1 MADITYY
8 ASINNPSYNFIDGNG
23 NATTAISTSSSVVSV
38 SLKNNDVLYVTSNAN
53 EYTTQFTTKTWL
65 YLENVTSV
73 DEGVNSLRAQN
84 NTMTVLMVVPPDC
97 SMLYETN
104 TYKTAVKYPFS
115 PARKFSRSSNGD
127 NTFLLAYRDTYT
139 KSTVNISS
147 AYDRVSIRNSNG
159 SLLETNQLTKIISS
173 SEVSSSTFIDASSY
187 SIVSSFNL
195 TRESS
200 DKFVS
205 KTYVDKTWYGTLTNT
220 SATSVKFN
228 NTVTY
233 RAQDDGL
240 YTIYREKFNPLHSAA
255 EAVGILNRN
264 ITSQSYWAT
273 YNTSVYYTNT
283 MTMKGVV
290 ADRDGNVYYGDIYG
304 RGASLSLDNYTA
316 LSIPSII
323 TSVANKVKVG
333 TVDTSWFNT
342 LSTRSSSSNETSTRE
357 TYIEF
362 NNHGID
368 DPVNGKGGSFFMST
382 YTWVSLSSFT
392 KSASS
397 IRTSDVSIR
406 VIDNYY
412 EVTRTTLD
420 VDAAITF
427 QEYVALYDNKCSFSS
442 SVKTSVSETGNI
454 YTGNK
459 STSQSFNSISSS
471 SEINKKAIAISSTYT
486 GSMYAS
492 VYNTEVSVTNTASTT
507 YTATRS
513 TTSTQAYS
521 NLSTESCEVTSYINM
536 DGYSYYTSF
545 TGELAGLNRY
555 GDQLLYTSWVQSAIN
570 YSSTYEYRNSLSQS
584 IVKRVYK
591 TFGDPINS
599 TTVSQESLL
608 SSTVYRYTSKTSG
621 STITYVSSYAN
632 SSANIPEEYFSTYCT
647 TYKDITSSW
656 TYEGPDKDDTSSNPS
671 YIFNVTVTSI
681 GTSSGTEYV
690 DSSSTSSSRL
700 NTLDYGGTTYRLS
713 DLISSKSWINVGNTN
728 FTENYLYD
736 YSVSSMFSYDDT
748 YIKSLSTYTT
758 RLATSYTQP
767 LDTRQ
772 DYNSYSATKSTSL
785 VGISTGDR
793 FIDRVEIS
801 RTYASSYSVSNTVV
815 YYNGSTLD
823 TISSRAELYD
833 TSSEQDIA
841 TVSRTFISSPSD
853 LVTSSLVIN
862 STTETAGR
870 GSFVYSSRELVASTS
885 EQQNDTLV
893 FASTFNTYSFYNS
906 SYTTSTLNTVENT
919 LSATTY
925 EDWYNPVSWTETAL
939 SIATSTGV
947 TETVVTNSGVVSVT
961 QSVTYTPVYSTVDGV
976 YVTA

>member
-8 ASINNPSYNFIDGNG
+8 ASINDPSYNFIDGNG
-23 NATTAISTSSSVVSV
+23 NATTAISTTTSTVSV
-38 SLKNNDVLYVTSNAN
+38 SLKNNDVLYVTYNSTRCDMSSSSMTFLRLA
-53 EYTTQFTTKTWL
+53 TA
-65 YLENVTSV
+65 TSV
-73 DEGVNSLRAQN
+73 DEEVNSLRVQN
-84 NTMTVLMVVPPDC
+84 STMTILMAVPPDC
-97 SMLYETN
+97 SMSYGTHA
-104 TYKTAVKYPFS
+104 YKTLVEKRFS
-115 PARKFSRSSNGD
+115 PARRFSRYSSD
-127 NTFLLAYRDTYT
+127 VDLYFLAYRNTYT
-139 KSTVNISS
+139 NSTVNISS
-147 AYDRVSIRNSNG
+147 AYDNVSIIDSNG
-159 SLLETNQLTKIISS
+159 SLLTTTQLTKIISS
-173 SEVSSSTFIDASSY
+173 SEVSSYTFNDNSSY
-187 SIVSSFNL
+187 AIEKNINI

-200 DKFVS
+200 DEYVS
-205 KTYVDKTWYGTLTNT
+205 KTYVDKTWYGTLSNT
-220 SATSVKFN
+220 SAVFVSN
-228 NTVTY
+228 ITY

-240 YTIYREKFNPLHSAA
+240 YTIHGVNFTPRYAGA
-255 EAVGILNRN
+255 GAVGILNRN
-264 ITSQSYWAT
+264 ITSQSDWAT
-273 YNTSVYYTNT
+273 YNTAVYYTNT

-304 RGASLSLDNYTA
+304 KGNQLYPDYNYST
-316 LSIPSII
+316 LGVPSII
-323 TSVANKVKVG
+323 TKVANKVKVS

-342 LSTRSSSSNETSTRE
+342 FSTRSSSSNEASTRE

-368 DPVNGKGGSFFMST
+368 DPVNGEGGSFFMST
-382 YTWVSLSSFT
+382 YSWVSLSSYST
-392 KSASS
+392 STYSTRTSSVSIYVVDNYEYLTSS
-397 IRTSDVSIR
+397 ILS
-406 VIDNYY
+406 
-412 EVTRTTLD
+412 
-420 VDAAITF
+420 VDAAIGFKKYRT
-427 QEYVALYDNKCSFSS
+427 VYDNKCSFSP
-442 SVKTSVSETGNI
+442 SVTTSTFRNTYSYSGKTSS
-454 YTGNK
+454 
-459 STSQSFNSISSS
+459 SQSFNSISSS
-471 SEINKKAIAISSTYT
+471 SKIDKTVAAIVSTYT

-492 VYNTEVSVTNTASTT
+492 AYNDGVSVTNTASTT
-507 YTATRS
+507 YTATMSS
-513 TTSTQAYS
+513 TSSISYANT
-521 NLSTESCEVTSYINM
+521 STESCEVTSYINM

-545 TGELAGLNRY
+545 TGELAGSDSY
-555 GDQLLYTSWVQSAIN
+555 GYPQIYTSWIQSAIN
-570 YSSTYEYRNSLSQS
+570 KSSTDEYRNGLSQFT
-584 IVKRVYK
+584 VKRVYK
-591 TFGDPINS
+591 TFGEPINS

-621 STITYVSSYAN
+621 STITHVSSYVN

-656 TYEGPDKDDTSSNPS
+656 TYEGPDKDGDYYN
-671 YIFNVTVTSI
+671 FNVTVTSI
-681 GTSSGTEYV
+681 GTSSDTEYV
-690 DSSSTSSSRL
+690 DSASTSSSRL

-736 YSVSSMFSYDDT
+736 YSVSSMFSFDDT

-767 LDTRQ
+767 LDTAQ

-785 VGISTGDR
+785 VEISNGDR
-793 FIDRVEIS
+793 FIDRIEIS
-801 RTYASSYSVSNTVV
+801 RTYTSSYSVNNTVV

-853 LVTSSLVIN
+853 LTTSSLVIN

-925 EDWYNPVSWTETAL
+925 EDWYNPVSWTETTL

-961 QSVTYTPVYSTVDGV
+961 QSITYTPVYSTVDGV

>member
-8 ASINNPSYNFIDGNG
+8 ASINDPSYNFIDGNG
-23 NATTAISTSSSVVSV
+23 NATTAVSTTTSTISV
-38 SLKNNDVLYVTSNAN
+38 SLKNNDVLYVTNNSTRCDTSSSSMTFLRLAPA
-53 EYTTQFTTKTWL
+53 K
-65 YLENVTSV
+65 SV
-73 DEGVNSLRAQN
+73 DEEVNSLRVQN
-84 NTMTVLMVVPPDC
+84 DTMTILMAVPPDC
-97 SMLYETN
+97 SMSYATHN
-104 TYKTAVKYPFS
+104 YKTIVEKPFS
-115 PARKFSRSSNGD
+115 PARRFSRDSNGD
-127 NTFLLAYRDTYT
+127 NLYLLAYRGTFT
-139 KSTVNISS
+139 KSTVNVSS
-147 AYDRVSIRNSNG
+147 AYDNVSINDSNG
-159 SLLETNQLTKIISS
+159 SLLTTTQLTKIISS
-173 SEVSSSTFIDASSY
+173 SEVSSYTFNDASSY
-187 SIVSSFNL
+187 SIVTSTTI

-200 DKFVS
+200 DEYVS
-205 KTYVDKTWYGTLTNT
+205 KTYVDKTWYGTLTGT
-220 SATSVKFN
+220 SAVFASI
-228 NTVTY
+228 VTY

-240 YTIYREKFNPLHSAA
+240 YTIHGVNFTPRYAGA
-255 EAVGILNRN
+255 GAVGILNRN
-264 ITSQSYWAT
+264 ITSQSDWAT
-273 YNTSVYYTNT
+273 YNTAVYYTNT

-304 RGASLSLDNYTA
+304 KGNQLYPDHNYTG
-316 LSIPSII
+316 LGVPSII

-333 TVDTSWFNT
+333 TVDTSWFST
-342 LSTRSSSSNETSTRE
+342 LSTRSSSSNEASTRE

-368 DPVNGKGGSFFMST
+368 DPVNGEGGSFFMST
-382 YTWVSLSSFT
+382 YTWVSVSKYSSAT
-392 KSASS
+392 YST
-397 IRTSDVSIR
+397 RTSSVNIY
-406 VIDNYY
+406 VVDNYEY
-412 EVTRTTLD
+412 VTTSTLGI
-420 VDAAITF
+420 DAAVSFKEFRTI
-427 QEYVALYDNKCSFSS
+427 YDNKCSFSS
-442 SVKTSVSETGNI
+442 SVKTSTFRNT
-454 YTGNK
+454 YTYSGK
-459 STSQSFNSISSS
+459 TSTSQSFNSISSS
-471 SEINKKAIAISSTYT
+471 STIDKTVAAIVSSYT

-492 VYNTEVSVTNTASTT
+492 AYNDGVSVTNTASTT
-507 YTATRS
+507 YTATMS
-513 TTSTQAYS
+513 TSISVAYS
-521 NLSTESCEVTSYINM
+521 NTSTESCEVTSYINM
-536 DGYSYYTSF
+536 NGYSYYTSF
-545 TGELAGLNRY
+545 TGELAGQDSY
-555 GDQLLYTSWVQSAIN
+555 GYQYLYTSWVQSAIN
-570 YSSTYEYRNSLSQS
+570 ESSTYESRDALSQS
-584 IVKRVYK
+584 IVKIVYK

-621 STITYVSSYAN
+621 STITHVSSYAN
-632 SSANIPEEYFSTYCT
+632 SSVNIPEEYFSTYCA
-647 TYKDITSSW
+647 TYRDITSSW
-656 TYEGPDKDDTSSNPS
+656 TYEGPDKDGDYYN
-671 YIFNVTVTSI
+671 FNVKVTSI
-681 GTSSGTEYV
+681 GTSSGTESV
-690 DSSSTSSSRL
+690 DSASTSSSRL

-736 YSVSSMFSYDDT
+736 YSVSSMFSFNDT
-748 YIKSLSTYTT
+748 YIQSLSTYTT
-758 RLATSYTQP
+758 RLATSYTRS

-801 RTYASSYSVSNTVV
+801 RTYTSSYSVSNTIV

-853 LVTSSLVIN
+853 LTTSSLVIN

>member
-8 ASINNPSYNFIDGNG
+8 ASINDPSYNFIDGNG
-23 NATTAISTSSSVVSV
+23 NATTAISTTTSTASI
-38 SLKNNDVLYVTSNAN
+38 SLVNNDIMYVTNNS
-53 EYTTQFTTKTWL
+53 TRCDTFS
-65 YLENVTSV
+65 TSITGLRLAPAKSV
-73 DEGVNSLRAQN
+73 GEEVNSLRVQN
-84 NTMTVLMVVPPDC
+84 DTMTILMAVPPDC
-97 SMLYETN
+97 SMSYETHN
-104 TYKTAVKYPFS
+104 YKTIVEKHFS
-115 PARKFSRSSNGD
+115 PARKFSRDSNDD
-127 NTFLLAYRDTYT
+127 NLFFLAYRDTYT

-147 AYDRVSIRNSNG
+147 AYDNVSIIDSNG
-159 SLLETNQLTKIISS
+159 SLLTTTQLTKIISS
-173 SEVSSSTFIDASSY
+173 SEVSSYTFNDASSY
-187 SIVSSFNL
+187 SIIASINI

-200 DKFVS
+200 DEYVS
-205 KTYVDKTWYGTLTNT
+205 KTYVDKTWYGTLSNT
-220 SATSVKFN
+220 SAVFVSA
-228 NTVTY
+228 VTY

-240 YTIYREKFNPLHSAA
+240 YTIHGVNFTPRYANAG
-255 EAVGILNRN
+255 AVGILNRN
-264 ITSQSYWAT
+264 ITSQSDWAT
-273 YNTSVYYTNT
+273 YNTAVYYTNT

-304 RGASLSLDNYTA
+304 KGNQLYPDYNYSA
-316 LSIPSII
+316 LGVPSII

-342 LSTRSSSSNETSTRE
+342 FSTRSSSSNTFSTRE

-368 DPVNGKGGSFFMST
+368 DPVNGEGGSFFMST
-382 YTWVSLSSFT
+382 YSWVSLSSYST
-392 KSASS
+392 ATYST
-397 IRTSDVSIR
+397 RTSSVSIY
-406 VIDNYY
+406 VADNYEY
-412 EVTRTTLD
+412 LTSSTLGI
-420 VDAAITF
+420 DAAISF
-427 QEYVALYDNKCSFSS
+427 KEYRTIYDNKCSFSS
-442 SVKTSVSETGNI
+442 SVKTSTFRNTYSYSGKT
-454 YTGNK
+454 

-471 SEINKKAIAISSTYT
+471 SKIDKTVAAIVSSYT

-492 VYNTEVSVTNTASTT
+492 AYNDGVSVTNTASTT
-507 YTATRS
+507 YTATMSAS
-513 TTSTQAYS
+513 TSVAYS
-521 NLSTESCEVTSYINM
+521 NTSTESCEVTSYINM

-545 TGELAGLNRY
+545 TGELAGPDSY
-555 GDQLLYTSWVQSAIN
+555 GYQHLYTSWVQSAIN
-570 YSSTYEYRNSLSQS
+570 ESSTYESRDALSQS

-599 TTVSQESLL
+599 TTVSQESIL
-608 SSTVYRYTSKTSG
+608 SSTVYRYTTKTSG
-621 STITYVSSYAN
+621 STITHVSSYAN
-632 SSANIPEEYFSTYCT
+632 SSVNIPEEYFSTYCA
-647 TYKDITSSW
+647 TYRDITRSY
-656 TYEGPDKDDTSSNPS
+656 TYEGPDKDGDYYN
-671 YIFNVTVTSI
+671 FNVTVTSI
-681 GTSSGTEYV
+681 STSSGTEYV

-736 YSVSSMFSYDDT
+736 YSVSSMFSFNDT
-748 YIKSLSTYTT
+748 YIKSLGTYTT
-758 RLATSYTQP
+758 RLVTSYTQP
-767 LDTRQ
+767 LDTAQ
-772 DYNSYSATKSTSL
+772 DYNSYSVTKSTSL

-801 RTYASSYSVSNTVV
+801 RTYTSSYSVSNTVA

-833 TSSEQDIA
+833 TSSEQDVS

-853 LVTSSLVIN
+853 LTTSSLIIN

-939 SIATSTGV
+939 SIATSTGA
-947 TETVVTNSGVVSVT
+947 TETAVTNSGVVSVT
-961 QSVTYTPVYSTVDGV
+961 QSITYTPVYSTVDGV

>member
-8 ASINNPSYNFIDGNG
+8 ASINDPSYNFIDGNG
-23 NATTAISTSSSVVSV
+23 NATTAVSTTTSTVSV
-38 SLKNNDVLYVTSNAN
+38 SLKNNDVLYVTNNSARCD
-53 EYTTQFTTKTWL
+53 TSSSSMTFL
-65 YLENVTSV
+65 RLAPATSV
-73 DEGVNSLRAQN
+73 DEEVNSLRVQN
-84 NTMTVLMVVPPDC
+84 DTMTILMAVPPDC
-97 SMLYETN
+97 SMSYATHN
-104 TYKTAVKYPFS
+104 YKTIVNKPFS
-115 PARKFSRSSNGD
+115 PARRFSRDSNGD
-127 NTFLLAYRDTYT
+127 NLYLLAYRGTFT
-139 KSTVNISS
+139 KSTVNVSS
-147 AYDRVSIRNSNG
+147 AYDNVSIIDSNS
-159 SLLETNQLTKIISS
+159 SLLTTTQLTKILSS
-173 SEVSSSTFIDASSY
+173 SEVSSYTFNDASSY
-187 SIVSSFNL
+187 SIVTSTTI

-200 DKFVS
+200 DQYVS
-205 KTYVDKTWYGTLTNT
+205 KTYVDKTWYGTLTGT
-220 SATSVKFN
+220 SAVFASN
-228 NTVTY
+228 VTY

-240 YTIYREKFNPLHSAA
+240 YTIHGVNFTPRYANAG
-255 EAVGILNRN
+255 AVGILNRN
-264 ITSQSYWAT
+264 ITSQSDWAT
-273 YNTSVYYTNT
+273 YNTAVYYTNT

-304 RGASLSLDNYTA
+304 KGNQLHPDYNYST
-316 LSIPSII
+316 LGIPSII

-333 TVDTSWFNT
+333 TVDTSWFST
-342 LSTRSSSSNETSTRE
+342 LSTRSSSSNEASTRE

-368 DPVNGKGGSFFMST
+368 DPANGKGGSFFMST
-382 YTWVSLSSFT
+382 YTWVSLSKYST
-392 KSASS
+392 AAYST
-397 IRTSDVSIR
+397 RTSSVNIY
-406 VIDNYY
+406 VVDNYEY
-412 EVTRTTLD
+412 VTTSTLGI
-420 VDAAITF
+420 DAAISF
-427 QEYVALYDNKCSFSS
+427 KEYGTIYDNKCSFSS
-442 SVKTSVSETGNI
+442 SVKTSTFRNT
-454 YTGNK
+454 YTYSGK
-459 STSQSFNSISSS
+459 TSTSQSFNSISSS
-471 SEINKKAIAISSTYT
+471 SEIDKTVAAIVSSYT

-492 VYNTEVSVTNTASTT
+492 AYNDGVSVTNTASTT
-507 YTATRS
+507 YTATMSAS
-513 TTSTQAYS
+513 TSIAYS
-521 NLSTESCEVTSYINM
+521 NTSTESCEVTSYINM
-536 DGYSYYTSF
+536 NGYSYYTSF
-545 TGELAGLNRY
+545 TGELAGSDKY
-555 GDQLLYTSWVQSAIN
+555 GYQYLYTSWVQSAIN
-570 YSSTYEYRNSLSQS
+570 ESSTYEYRDALSQS
-584 IVKRVYK
+584 IVKIVYK

-599 TTVSQESLL
+599 TTVSQESLI

-621 STITYVSSYAN
+621 STITHVSSYSN
-632 SSANIPEEYFSTYCT
+632 SSVNIPEEYFSTYCA

-656 TYEGPDKDDTSSNPS
+656 TYEGPDKTNGDS
-671 YIFNVTVTSI
+671 YNFNVTVTSI
-681 GTSSGTEYV
+681 GTSSGTESV
-690 DSSSTSSSRL
+690 DSASTSSSRL
-700 NTLDYGGTTYRLS
+700 NTIDYGGTTYRLS
-713 DLISSKSWINVGNTN
+713 DIISSKSWINVGNTN

-736 YSVSSMFSYDDT
+736 YSVSSMFSFNDT
-748 YIKSLSTYTT
+748 YIQSLSTYTT
-758 RLATSYTQP
+758 RLATSYTQS

-801 RTYASSYSVSNTVV
+801 RTYTSSYSVSNTIV

-853 LVTSSLVIN
+853 LTTSSLVIN

>member
-8 ASINNPSYNFIDGNG
+8 ASINDPSYNFIDGNG
-23 NATTAISTSSSVVSV
+23 NATTAVSTTTSTVSV
-38 SLKNNDVLYVTSNAN
+38 SLKNNDVLYVTNNSTRCDTSSSSMTFLRLAPA
-53 EYTTQFTTKTWL
+53 
-65 YLENVTSV
+65 TSV
-73 DEGVNSLRAQN
+73 DEEVNSLRVQN
-84 NTMTVLMVVPPDC
+84 DTMTILMAVPPDC
-97 SMLYETN
+97 SMSYATHN
-104 TYKTAVKYPFS
+104 YKTIVNKPFS
-115 PARKFSRSSNGD
+115 PARRFSRDSNGD
-127 NTFLLAYRDTYT
+127 NLYLLAYRGTFT
-139 KSTVNISS
+139 KSTVNVSS
-147 AYDRVSIRNSNG
+147 AYDNVSIIDSNG
-159 SLLETNQLTKIISS
+159 SLLTTTQLTKIISS
-173 SEVSSSTFIDASSY
+173 SEVSSYTFNEASSY
-187 SIVSSFNL
+187 SVVTSATI

-200 DKFVS
+200 DEYVS
-205 KTYVDKTWYGTLTNT
+205 KTYVDKTWYGTLTGT
-220 SATSVKFN
+220 SAVFASI
-228 NTVTY
+228 VTY

-240 YTIYREKFNPLHSAA
+240 YTIHNVNFTPRYAGA
-255 EAVGILNRN
+255 GAVGVLNRN
-264 ITSQSYWAT
+264 ITSQSDWAT
-273 YNTSVYYTNT
+273 YNTAVYYTNT

-304 RGASLSLDNYTA
+304 KGNQLYPDSNYSA
-316 LSIPSII
+316 LGVPSII
-323 TSVANKVKVG
+323 TRVDNKVKVG

-342 LSTRSSSSNETSTRE
+342 LSTRSSSSNEASTRE

-382 YTWVSLSSFT
+382 YTWVSLSKYST
-392 KSASS
+392 ATYST
-397 IRTSDVSIR
+397 RTSYVNIY
-406 VIDNYY
+406 VVDNYEY
-412 EVTRTTLD
+412 VTTSTLGI
-420 VDAAITF
+420 DAAVSFKEFRTI
-427 QEYVALYDNKCSFSS
+427 YDNKCSFSS
-442 SVKTSVSETGNI
+442 SVKTSTFRNT
-454 YTGNK
+454 YTYSGK
-459 STSQSFNSISSS
+459 TSSSQSFNSISSS
-471 SEINKKAIAISSTYT
+471 SEIDKTVAAIVSSYT

-492 VYNTEVSVTNTASTT
+492 AYNDGVSVTNTASTT
-507 YTATRS
+507 YTATMSS
-513 TTSTQAYS
+513 TSSVAYS
-521 NLSTESCEVTSYINM
+521 NTSTESCEVTSYINM
-536 DGYSYYTSF
+536 NGYSYYTSF
-545 TGELAGLNRY
+545 TGELAGQDSY
-555 GDQLLYTSWVQSAIN
+555 GYQYLYTSWVQSAIN
-570 YSSTYEYRNSLSQS
+570 ESSTYESRDALSQS
-584 IVKRVYK
+584 IVKIVHK

-632 SSANIPEEYFSTYCT
+632 SSVNIPEEYFSTYCA

-656 TYEGPDKDDTSSNPS
+656 TYEGPDKNGDS
-671 YIFNVTVTSI
+671 YNFNVKVTSI

-736 YSVSSMFSYDDT
+736 YSVSSMFSFDDT

-767 LDTRQ
+767 LDTAQ

-853 LVTSSLVIN
+853 LTTSSLVIN
-862 STTETAGR
+862 STTETTGR

>member
-1 MADITYY
+1 MANITYY
-8 ASINNPSYNFIDGNG
+8 ASINDPSYNFIDGNG
-23 NATTAISTSSSVVSV
+23 NATTAVSTTTSTVSV
-38 SLKNNDVLYVTSNAN
+38 SLKNNDVLYVTNNSTRCDTSSSSMTFLRLAPA
-53 EYTTQFTTKTWL
+53 K
-65 YLENVTSV
+65 SV
-73 DEGVNSLRAQN
+73 DEELNSLRVQN
-84 NTMTVLMVVPPDC
+84 DTMTILMAVPPDC
-97 SMLYETN
+97 SLSYATHN
-104 TYKTAVKYPFS
+104 YKTIVEKPFS
-115 PARKFSRSSNGD
+115 PARRFSRDSNGD
-127 NTFLLAYRDTYT
+127 NLYLLAYRGTFT
-139 KSTVNISS
+139 KSTVNVSS
-147 AYDRVSIRNSNG
+147 AYDNVSIIDSNG
-159 SLLETNQLTKIISS
+159 SLLTTTQLTKIISS
-173 SEVSSSTFIDASSY
+173 SEVSSYTFNEASSY
-187 SIVSSFNL
+187 SIAESINI

-200 DKFVS
+200 DEYVS
-205 KTYVDKTWYGTLTNT
+205 KAYADKTWYGTLSNT
-220 SATSVKFN
+220 SAVFVSA
-228 NTVTY
+228 VTY

-240 YTIYREKFNPLHSAA
+240 YTIHGVNFTPRYANAG
-255 EAVGILNRN
+255 AVGILNRN
-264 ITSQSYWAT
+264 ITSQSDWAT
-273 YNTSVYYTNT
+273 YNTAVYYTNT

-304 RGASLSLDNYTA
+304 KGNQLYPDYNYTA
-316 LSIPSII
+316 LGIPSII

-368 DPVNGKGGSFFMST
+368 DSVNGEGGSFFMST
-382 YTWVSLSSFT
+382 YTWVSLSKYST
-392 KSASS
+392 ATYST
-397 IRTSDVSIR
+397 RTSYVNIY
-406 VIDNYY
+406 VVDNYEY
-412 EVTRTTLD
+412 VTTSALGI
-420 VDAAITF
+420 DAAVSFKEFRTI
-427 QEYVALYDNKCSFSS
+427 YDNKCSFSS
-442 SVKTSVSETGNI
+442 SVKTSTFRNT
-454 YTGNK
+454 YTYSGK
-459 STSQSFNSISSS
+459 TSSSQSFNSISSS
-471 SEINKKAIAISSTYT
+471 SEIDKTVAAIVSSYT

-492 VYNTEVSVTNTASTT
+492 AYNDGVSVTNTASTT
-507 YTATRS
+507 YTATMS
-513 TTSTQAYS
+513 TSTSVAYS
-521 NLSTESCEVTSYINM
+521 NKSTESCEVTSYINM
-536 DGYSYYTSF
+536 NGYSYYTSF
-545 TGELAGLNRY
+545 TGELAGQDSY
-555 GDQLLYTSWVQSAIN
+555 GYQYLYTSWVQSAIN
-570 YSSTYEYRNSLSQS
+570 ESSTYEYRDALSQS
-584 IVKRVYK
+584 IVKRIYK

-632 SSANIPEEYFSTYCT
+632 SSVNIPEEYFSTYCA

-656 TYEGPDKDDTSSNPS
+656 TYEGPDKDGDYYN
-671 YIFNVTVTSI
+671 FNVKVTSI
-681 GTSSGTEYV
+681 GTSSGIESV

-700 NTLDYGGTTYRLS
+700 NTIDYGGTTYRLS

-736 YSVSSMFSYDDT
+736 YSVSSMFSFDDT

-767 LDTRQ
+767 LDTAQ

-785 VGISTGDR
+785 VGISNGDR
-793 FIDRVEIS
+793 FIDRIEIS
-801 RTYASSYSVSNTVV
+801 RTYTSSYSVSNTVV

-833 TSSEQDIA
+833 TSSEQDVS

-853 LVTSSLVIN
+853 LTTSSLVIN

>member
-1 MADITYY
+1 MVDITYY
-8 ASINNPSYNFIDGNG
+8 ASINDPSYNFIGGDG
-23 NATTAISTSSSVVSV
+23 NATTAVSTTTSTANISLV
-38 SLKNNDVLYVTSNAN
+38 NNDVMYVTNNS
-53 EYTTQFTTKTWL
+53 TRCDTFSTSMTGL
-65 YLENVTSV
+65 YLAPATSV
-73 DEGVNSLRAQN
+73 DEEANSLRVQN
-84 NTMTVLMVVPPDC
+84 STMTVLMVVPPDC
-97 SMLYETN
+97 SMSYETHN
-104 TYKTAVKYPFS
+104 YKTIVEKHFS
-115 PARKFSRSSNGD
+115 PARRFSRDSNGD
-127 NTFLLAYRDTYT
+127 NSFLLAYRDTYT

-147 AYDRVSIRNSNG
+147 AYDNVSIIDSNG
-159 SLLETNQLTKIISS
+159 SLLTTTQLTKIISS
-173 SEVSSSTFIDASSY
+173 SEVSSYTFNDASSY
-187 SIVSSFNL
+187 SANTSITI

-200 DKFVS
+200 DEYVS
-205 KTYVDKTWYGTLTNT
+205 KTYVDKTWYGTLTDT
-220 SATSVKFN
+220 SAVFVSK
-228 NTVTY
+228 VTY

-240 YTIYREKFNPLHSAA
+240 YTIYRVNFTPRYANAG
-255 EAVGILNRN
+255 AVGILNRN
-264 ITSQSYWAT
+264 ITSQSDWAT
-273 YNTSVYYTNT
+273 YNTAVYYTNT

-304 RGASLSLDNYTA
+304 KGNQLYPDYNYSA
-316 LSIPSII
+316 LGVPSII

-342 LSTRSSSSNETSTRE
+342 LSTRTSSSNTFSTRE

-368 DPVNGKGGSFFMST
+368 DPVHGEGGSFFMST
-382 YTWVSLSSFT
+382 YTWVSLSSYST
-392 KSASS
+392 ATYST
-397 IRTSDVSIR
+397 RTSSVSIY
-406 VIDNYY
+406 VVDNYEY
-412 EVTRTTLD
+412 LTSSTLGI
-420 VDAAITF
+420 DAAVSF
-427 QEYVALYDNKCSFSS
+427 KEYRTIYDNKCSFSP
-442 SVKTSVSETGNI
+442 SVKTSTFRNTYSYSGKT
-454 YTGNK
+454 

-471 SEINKKAIAISSTYT
+471 SKIDKTVAAIVSSYT

-492 VYNTEVSVTNTASTT
+492 AYIDGVSVTNTASTT
-507 YTATRS
+507 YTATMSAS
-513 TTSTQAYS
+513 TSVAYS
-521 NLSTESCEVTSYINM
+521 NTSTESCEVTSYINM

-545 TGELAGLNRY
+545 TGELAGPDSY
-555 GDQLLYTSWVQSAIN
+555 GYQHLYTSWVQSAIN
-570 YSSTYEYRNSLSQS
+570 ESSTYESRNALSQS
-584 IVKRVYK
+584 IIKRVYK

-621 STITYVSSYAN
+621 STITHVSSYAN
-632 SSANIPEEYFSTYCT
+632 SSVNIPEEYFSTYCA
-647 TYKDITSSW
+647 TYKDITRSW
-656 TYEGPDKDDTSSNPS
+656 TYEGPDKANGDYYD
-671 YIFNVTVTSI
+671 FNVTVTSI

-700 NTLDYGGTTYRLS
+700 NTMDYGGTTYRLS

-736 YSVSSMFSYDDT
+736 YSVSSMFSFDDT

-767 LDTRQ
+767 LDTAQ
-772 DYNSYSATKSTSL
+772 DYNSYSVTKSTSL

-801 RTYASSYSVSNTVV
+801 RTYTSSYSVSNTVA

-853 LVTSSLVIN
+853 LTTSSLVIN

>member
-23 NATTAISTSSSVVSV
+23 NATTAVSTTTSTVSV
-38 SLKNNDVLYVTSNAN
+38 SLKNNDVLYVTNNSTRCDTFSSSMTFLRLAPA
-53 EYTTQFTTKTWL
+53 K
-65 YLENVTSV
+65 SV
-73 DEGVNSLRAQN
+73 DEEVNSLRVQN
-84 NTMTVLMVVPPDC
+84 DTMTILMAVPPDC
-97 SMLYETN
+97 SMSYETHN
-104 TYKTAVKYPFS
+104 YKTIVEKPFS
-115 PARKFSRSSNGD
+115 PARKFSRDSNLSD
-127 NTFLLAYRDTYT
+127 LFTLAYRGTFT
-139 KSTVNISS
+139 KSTVNVSS
-147 AYDRVSIRNSNG
+147 AYDNVSIIDSNS
-159 SLLETNQLTKIISS
+159 SLLTTTQLTKIISS
-173 SEVSSSTFIDASSY
+173 SEVSSYTFNEASSY
-187 SIVSSFNL
+187 SVATSTTI

-200 DKFVS
+200 DEYVN
-205 KTYVDKTWYGTLTNT
+205 KTYADKTWYGTLANT
-220 SATSVKFN
+220 SAVFASN
-228 NTVTY
+228 VTY

-240 YTIYREKFNPLHSAA
+240 YTINSVNFTPRYAGA
-255 EAVGILNRN
+255 GAVGILNRN
-264 ITSQSYWAT
+264 ITSQSDWAT
-273 YNTSVYYTNT
+273 RSTAVYYTST

-304 RGASLSLDNYTA
+304 KGNQLHPDYNYTS
-316 LSIPSII
+316 LGIPAII

-368 DPVNGKGGSFFMST
+368 DPVNGEGGSFFMST
-382 YTWVSLSSFT
+382 YTWVSVSKYSSAT
-392 KSASS
+392 YSTRASS
-397 IRTSDVSIR
+397 VNIYV
-406 VIDNYY
+406 VDNY
-412 EVTRTTLD
+412 
-420 VDAAITF
+420 
-427 QEYVALYDNKCSFSS
+427 EYVTTSALGIDVAVSFKEFRTIYDNKCSFSS
-442 SVKTSVSETGNI
+442 SVKTSTFRNT
-454 YTGNK
+454 YTYSGK
-459 STSQSFNSISSS
+459 TSTSQSFNSISSS
-471 SEINKKAIAISSTYT
+471 STIDKTVAAIVSSYT
-486 GSMYAS
+486 GSIYAS
-492 VYNTEVSVTNTASTT
+492 AYNDGVSVTNTASTT
-507 YTATRS
+507 YTATMAS
-513 TTSTQAYS
+513 TSSIAYS
-521 NLSTESCEVTSYINM
+521 NMATESCEVTSYINM
-536 DGYSYYTSF
+536 NGYSYYTSF
-545 TGELAGLNRY
+545 TGELAGQDSY
-555 GDQLLYTSWVQSAIN
+555 GYQYLYTSWVQSAIN
-570 YSSTYEYRNSLSQS
+570 ESSTYEYRDALSQS
-584 IVKRVYK
+584 IVKKVYK

-621 STITYVSSYAN
+621 SIITHVGSYTN
-632 SSANIPEEYFSTYCT
+632 SSVNIPEEYFSTHCA

-656 TYEGPDKDDTSSNPS
+656 TYEGPDKNGDYYN
-671 YIFNVTVTSI
+671 FNVKVTSI

-700 NTLDYGGTTYRLS
+700 NTIDYGGTTYRLS

-736 YSVSSMFSYDDT
+736 YSVSSMFSFNDT
-748 YIKSLSTYTT
+748 YIQSLSTYTT

-767 LDTRQ
+767 LDTAQ

-801 RTYASSYSVSNTVV
+801 RTYTSSYSVSNTVV

-833 TSSEQDIA
+833 TSSEQGIA

-853 LVTSSLVIN
+853 LTTSSLVIN

-925 EDWYNPVSWTETAL
+925 EDWYNPVSWTETTL

>member
-8 ASINNPSYNFIDGNG
+8 ASINDPSYNFIDGNG
-23 NATTAISTSSSVVSV
+23 NATTAVSTTTSTVSV
-38 SLKNNDVLYVTSNAN
+38 SLKNNDVLYVTNNSTRCDTSSSSMTFLRLAPA
-53 EYTTQFTTKTWL
+53 
-65 YLENVTSV
+65 TSV
-73 DEGVNSLRAQN
+73 DEEVNSLRVQN
-84 NTMTVLMVVPPDC
+84 DTMTILMAVPPDC
-97 SMLYETN
+97 SMSYETHN
-104 TYKTAVKYPFS
+104 YKTIVNKPFS
-115 PARKFSRSSNGD
+115 PARRFSRDSNGD
-127 NTFLLAYRDTYT
+127 NLYLLAYRGTFT
-139 KSTVNISS
+139 KSTVNVSS
-147 AYDRVSIRNSNG
+147 AYDNVSIIDSNS
-159 SLLETNQLTKIISS
+159 SLLTTTQLTKIISS
-173 SEVSSSTFIDASSY
+173 SEVSSYTFNDVSSY
-187 SIVSSFNL
+187 SNVISITI

-200 DKFVS
+200 DEYVN
-205 KTYVDKTWYGTLTNT
+205 KTYGDKTWYGTLANT
-220 SATSVKFN
+220 SAVFVSN
-228 NTVTY
+228 VTY

-240 YTIYREKFNPLHSAA
+240 YTIRGVNFTPRYADA
-255 EAVGILNRN
+255 GAVGILNRN
-264 ITSQSYWAT
+264 ITSQSDWAT
-273 YNTSVYYTNT
+273 YNTAVYYTNT

-290 ADRDGNVYYGDIYG
+290 ADREGNVYYGDIYG
-304 RGASLSLDNYTA
+304 KGNQLYPDYHYTA
-316 LSIPSII
+316 LGVPSII

-342 LSTRSSSSNETSTRE
+342 LSTRSSSSNEASTRE

-368 DPVNGKGGSFFMST
+368 DSVNGKGGSFFMST
-382 YTWVSLSSFT
+382 YTWVSVSKYST
-392 KSASS
+392 AASS
-397 IRTSDVSIR
+397 TRASSVSIN
-406 VIDNYY
+406 VMDNYEY
-412 EVTRTTLD
+412 VTTSTLGI
-420 VDAAITF
+420 DAAISF
-427 QEYVALYDNKCSFSS
+427 KEYRTIYDNKCSFSS
-442 SVKTSVSETGNI
+442 SVKTSTFRNTYSYSGKT
-454 YTGNK
+454 

-471 SEINKKAIAISSTYT
+471 SKIDKTVAAIVSSYT

-492 VYNTEVSVTNTASTT
+492 AYNDGVSVTNTASTT
-507 YTATRS
+507 YTATMSAS
-513 TTSTQAYS
+513 TSVAYS
-521 NLSTESCEVTSYINM
+521 NTSIESCEVTSYINM
-536 DGYSYYTSF
+536 NGYSYYTSF
-545 TGELAGLNRY
+545 TGELAGQDSY
-555 GDQLLYTSWVQSAIN
+555 GYQYLYTSWIQSAIN
-570 YSSTYEYRNSLSQS
+570 ESSTYEYRDALSQS
-584 IVKRVYK
+584 IVKKVYK

-608 SSTVYRYTSKTSG
+608 SSTVYRYTSKTGG

-632 SSANIPEEYFSTYCT
+632 SSANIPEEYFSTYCA

-656 TYEGPDKDDTSSNPS
+656 TYEGPDKDGDHYN
-671 YIFNVTVTSI
+671 FNVKVTSI

-700 NTLDYGGTTYRLS
+700 NTINYGGTTYRLS

-736 YSVSSMFSYDDT
+736 YSVSSMFSFADT

-758 RLATSYTQP
+758 RLATSYTHS

-801 RTYASSYSVSNTVV
+801 RTYTSSYSVSNTVV

-833 TSSEQDIA
+833 TSSEQDVS

-853 LVTSSLVIN
+853 LTTSSLVIN

>member
-8 ASINNPSYNFIDGNG
+8 ASINDPSYNFIGGDG
-23 NATTAISTSSSVVSV
+23 NATTAISTTTSTVSV
-38 SLKNNDVLYVTSNAN
+38 SLKNNDVLYVTNNSTRCDTSSSSMTFLRLAPA
-53 EYTTQFTTKTWL
+53 
-65 YLENVTSV
+65 TSV
-73 DEGVNSLRAQN
+73 DEEVNSLRVQN
-84 NTMTVLMVVPPDC
+84 DTMTILMAVPPDC
-97 SMLYETN
+97 SMSYATHN
-104 TYKTAVKYPFS
+104 YKTIVNKPFS
-115 PARKFSRSSNGD
+115 PARRFSRDSNGD
-127 NTFLLAYRDTYT
+127 NLYLLAYRGTFT
-139 KSTVNISS
+139 KSTVNVSS
-147 AYDRVSIRNSNG
+147 AYDNVSIIDSNG
-159 SLLETNQLTKIISS
+159 SLLTTTQLTKIISS
-173 SEVSSSTFIDASSY
+173 SEVSSYTFNEASSY
-187 SIVSSFNL
+187 SIVTSATI

-200 DKFVS
+200 DEYVS
-205 KTYVDKTWYGTLTNT
+205 KTYVDKTWYGTLTGT
-220 SATSVKFN
+220 SAVFASI
-228 NTVTY
+228 VTY

-240 YTIYREKFNPLHSAA
+240 YTIRGVNFTPRYAGA
-255 EAVGILNRN
+255 GAVGILNRN
-264 ITSQSYWAT
+264 ITSQSDWAT
-273 YNTSVYYTNT
+273 YNTAVYYTNT

-304 RGASLSLDNYTA
+304 KGNQLYPDYNYST
-316 LSIPSII
+316 LGIPSII

-342 LSTRSSSSNETSTRE
+342 LSTRSSSSNEASTRE

-368 DPVNGKGGSFFMST
+368 DSVNGKGGSFFMST
-382 YTWVSLSSFT
+382 YTWVSVSKYST
-392 KSASS
+392 AAYST
-397 IRTSDVSIR
+397 RTSSVNIY
-406 VIDNYY
+406 VVDNYEY
-412 EVTRTTLD
+412 VTTSTLGI
-420 VDAAITF
+420 DAAVSF
-427 QEYVALYDNKCSFSS
+427 KEYGTIYDNKCSFSS
-442 SVKTSVSETGNI
+442 SVKTSTFRNT
-454 YTGNK
+454 YTYSGK
-459 STSQSFNSISSS
+459 TSTSQSFNSISSS
-471 SEINKKAIAISSTYT
+471 SEIDKTVAAIVSSYT

-492 VYNTEVSVTNTASTT
+492 AYNDGVSVTNTASTT
-507 YTATRS
+507 YTATMS
-513 TTSTQAYS
+513 TSTSVAYS
-521 NLSTESCEVTSYINM
+521 NTSTESCEVTSYINM
-536 DGYSYYTSF
+536 NGYSYYTSF
-545 TGELAGLNRY
+545 TGELAGQDKY
-555 GDQLLYTSWVQSAIN
+555 GYQYLYTSWVQSAIN
-570 YSSTYEYRNSLSQS
+570 ESSTYESRDALSQS
-584 IVKRVYK
+584 IVKIVYK

-621 STITYVSSYAN
+621 STITHVSSYAN
-632 SSANIPEEYFSTYCT
+632 SSVNIPEEYFSTYCA

-656 TYEGPDKDDTSSNPS
+656 TYEGPDKANGDYYN
-671 YIFNVTVTSI
+671 FNVTVTSI
-681 GTSSGTEYV
+681 GTSSGTESV
-690 DSSSTSSSRL
+690 DSASTSSSRL
-700 NTLDYGGTTYRLS
+700 NTIDYGGTTYRLS

-736 YSVSSMFSYDDT
+736 YSVSSMFSFNDT

-767 LDTRQ
+767 LDTAQ

-801 RTYASSYSVSNTVV
+801 RTYTSSYSVSNTVV

-833 TSSEQDIA
+833 TSSEQGIA

-853 LVTSSLVIN
+853 LTTSSLVIN

>member
-1 MADITYY
+1 MAEITYY
-8 ASINNPSYNFIDGNG
+8 ASINDPSYNFIDGNG
-23 NATTAISTSSSVVSV
+23 NATTAISTTTSTANL
-38 SLKNNDVLYVTSNAN
+38 SLKNNDVMYVTNNS
-53 EYTTQFTTKTWL
+53 TRCDTFS
-65 YLENVTSV
+65 TSMTFLRLAPAKSV
-73 DEGVNSLRAQN
+73 EEEVNSLRVQN
-84 NTMTVLMVVPPDC
+84 DTMTILMAVPPDY
-97 SMLYETN
+97 SMSYETHN
-104 TYKTAVKYPFS
+104 YKTIVEKHFS
-115 PARKFSRSSNGD
+115 PARRFSRDSNLSD
-127 NTFLLAYRDTYT
+127 LFTLAYRNTFT

-147 AYDRVSIRNSNG
+147 AYDNVSIIDSNG
-159 SLLETNQLTKIISS
+159 SLLTTTQLTKIISS
-173 SEVSSSTFIDASSY
+173 SEVSSYTFNDASSY
-187 SIVSSFNL
+187 SIVTSATI

-200 DKFVS
+200 DEYVS
-205 KTYVDKTWYGTLTNT
+205 KAYVDKTWYGTLTGT
-220 SATSVKFN
+220 SAVFVSN
-228 NTVTY
+228 VTY
-233 RAQDDGL
+233 SAQDDGL
-240 YTIYREKFNPLHSAA
+240 YTIHSVNFTPRYAGA
-255 EAVGILNRN
+255 GAVGILNRN
-264 ITSQSYWAT
+264 ITSQSDWAT
-273 YNTSVYYTNT
+273 SNTTVYYTNT

-304 RGASLSLDNYTA
+304 KGNQLHPDYNYTA
-316 LSIPSII
+316 LGIPSII

-342 LSTRSSSSNETSTRE
+342 LSTRSSSSNEASTRE

-368 DPVNGKGGSFFMST
+368 DSVNGKGGSFFMST
-382 YTWVSLSSFT
+382 YTWVSVSKYST
-392 KSASS
+392 AAYST
-397 IRTSDVSIR
+397 RTSYVNIY
-406 VIDNYY
+406 VVDNYEY
-412 EVTRTTLD
+412 VTTSTLGI
-420 VDAAITF
+420 DAAVSF
-427 QEYVALYDNKCSFSS
+427 NEYRTIYDNKCSFSS
-442 SVKTSVSETGNI
+442 SVKTSTFRNT
-454 YTGNK
+454 YTYSGK
-459 STSQSFNSISSS
+459 TSTSQSFNSISSS
-471 SEINKKAIAISSTYT
+471 STIDKTVAAIVSSYT

-492 VYNTEVSVTNTASTT
+492 AYNDGVSVTNTASTT
-507 YTATRS
+507 YTATMS
-513 TTSTQAYS
+513 TSISVAYS
-521 NLSTESCEVTSYINM
+521 NMSTESCEVTSYINM
-536 DGYSYYTSF
+536 NGYSYYTSF
-545 TGELAGLNRY
+545 TGELAGQDSY
-555 GDQLLYTSWVQSAIN
+555 GYQYLYTSWIQSAIN
-570 YSSTYEYRNSLSQS
+570 ESSTYESRDALSQS
-584 IVKRVYK
+584 IVKIVYK

-632 SSANIPEEYFSTYCT
+632 SSVNIPEEYFSTYCA

-656 TYEGPDKDDTSSNPS
+656 TYEGPDKNGDS
-671 YIFNVTVTSI
+671 YNFNVKVTSI
-681 GTSSGTEYV
+681 GTSSGTESV
-690 DSSSTSSSRL
+690 DSASTSSSRL

-736 YSVSSMFSYDDT
+736 YSVSSMFSFNDT
-748 YIKSLSTYTT
+748 YIQSLSTYTT
-758 RLATSYTQP
+758 RLATSYTRS

-801 RTYASSYSVSNTVV
+801 RTYTSSYSVSNTVV

-853 LVTSSLVIN
+853 LATSSLVIN

-939 SIATSTGV
+939 SIATSTGA

>member
-8 ASINNPSYNFIDGNG
+8 ASINDPSYNFIDGNG
-23 NATTAISTSSSVVSV
+23 NATTAISTTTSTVSV
-38 SLKNNDVLYVTSNAN
+38 SLKNNDVLYVTNNSTRCDTSSSSMTFLRLAPAN
-53 EYTTQFTTKTWL
+53 
-65 YLENVTSV
+65 SV
-73 DEGVNSLRAQN
+73 DEEVNSLRVQN
-84 NTMTVLMVVPPDC
+84 DTMTILMAVPPDC
-97 SMLYETN
+97 SMSYATHN
-104 TYKTAVKYPFS
+104 YKTIVNKPFS
-115 PARKFSRSSNGD
+115 PARRFSRDSNGD
-127 NTFLLAYRDTYT
+127 NLYLLAYRGTFT
-139 KSTVNISS
+139 KSTVNVSS
-147 AYDRVSIRNSNG
+147 AYDNVSIIDSNS
-159 SLLETNQLTKIISS
+159 SLLTTTQLTKIISS
-173 SEVSSSTFIDASSY
+173 SEVSSYTFNEASSY
-187 SIVSSFNL
+187 SIVTSATI

-200 DKFVS
+200 DEYVS
-205 KTYVDKTWYGTLTNT
+205 KTYGDKTWYGTLTNT
-220 SATSVKFN
+220 TAVFVSN
-228 NTVTY
+228 VTY

-240 YTIYREKFNPLHSAA
+240 YTIHSVNFAPRYA
-255 EAVGILNRN
+255 GAGAVGILNRN
-264 ITSQSYWAT
+264 ITSQSDWAT
-273 YNTSVYYTNT
+273 HNTAVYYTNT

-304 RGASLSLDNYTA
+304 KGNQLHPDYNYTS
-316 LSIPSII
+316 LGIPAII

-382 YTWVSLSSFT
+382 YTWVSVSKYST
-392 KSASS
+392 ATYSTRASS
-397 IRTSDVSIR
+397 VNIYV
-406 VIDNYY
+406 VDNYEY
-412 EVTRTTLD
+412 VTTSTLGI
-420 VDAAITF
+420 DAAVSFKEFRTI
-427 QEYVALYDNKCSFSS
+427 YDNKCSFSS
-442 SVKTSVSETGNI
+442 SVKTSTFRNT
-454 YTGNK
+454 YTYSGK
-459 STSQSFNSISSS
+459 TSTSQSFNSISSS
-471 SEINKKAIAISSTYT
+471 STIDKTVAAIVSSYT

-492 VYNTEVSVTNTASTT
+492 AYNDGVSVTNTASTT
-507 YTATRS
+507 YTATMS
-513 TTSTQAYS
+513 TSISVAYS
-521 NLSTESCEVTSYINM
+521 NKSIESCEVTSYINM

-545 TGELAGLNRY
+545 TGELAGQDSY
-555 GDQLLYTSWVQSAIN
+555 GYQYLYTSWVQSAIN
-570 YSSTYEYRNSLSQS
+570 ESSTYESRDALSQS
-584 IVKRVYK
+584 IVKIVHK

-632 SSANIPEEYFSTYCT
+632 SSVNIPEEYFSTYCA
-647 TYKDITSSW
+647 TYRDITSSW
-656 TYEGPDKDDTSSNPS
+656 TYEGPDKDGDYYN
-671 YIFNVTVTSI
+671 FNVKVTSI
-681 GTSSGTEYV
+681 GTSSGTESV

-700 NTLDYGGTTYRLS
+700 NTIDYGGTTYRLS

-736 YSVSSMFSYDDT
+736 YSVSSMFSFNDT
-748 YIKSLSTYTT
+748 YIQSLSTYTT

-767 LDTRQ
+767 LDTAQ
-772 DYNSYSATKSTSL
+772 DYNSYSATKSISL

-801 RTYASSYSVSNTVV
+801 RTYTSSYSVSNTVV

-833 TSSEQDIA
+833 TSSEQGVA

-853 LVTSSLVIN
+853 LATSSLVIN

>member
-8 ASINNPSYNFIDGNG
+8 ASINDPSYNFIGGDG
-23 NATTAISTSSSVVSV
+23 NATTAISTTTSTVSV
-38 SLKNNDVLYVTSNAN
+38 SLKNNDVLYVTNNSTRCDTSSSSMTFLRLAPA
-53 EYTTQFTTKTWL
+53 
-65 YLENVTSV
+65 TSV
-73 DEGVNSLRAQN
+73 DEEVNSLRVQN
-84 NTMTVLMVVPPDC
+84 DTMTILMAVPPDC
-97 SMLYETN
+97 SMSYATN
-104 TYKTAVKYPFS
+104 NYKTIVNKPFS
-115 PARKFSRSSNGD
+115 PARRFSRDSNGD
-127 NTFLLAYRDTYT
+127 NLYLLAYRGTFT
-139 KSTVNISS
+139 KSTVNVSS
-147 AYDRVSIRNSNG
+147 AYDNVSIIDSNS
-159 SLLETNQLTKIISS
+159 SLLTTTQLTKIISS
-173 SEVSSSTFIDASSY
+173 SEVSSYTFNEASSY
-187 SIVSSFNL
+187 SIVTSATI

-200 DKFVS
+200 DEYVS
-205 KTYVDKTWYGTLTNT
+205 KTYVDKTWYGTLTGT
-220 SATSVKFN
+220 SAVFASI
-228 NTVTY
+228 VTY

-240 YTIYREKFNPLHSAA
+240 YTIRGVNFTPRYAGA
-255 EAVGILNRN
+255 GAVGILNRN
-264 ITSQSYWAT
+264 ITSQSDWAT
-273 YNTSVYYTNT
+273 YNTAVYYTNT

-304 RGASLSLDNYTA
+304 KGNQLYPDYNYST
-316 LSIPSII
+316 LGIPSII

-342 LSTRSSSSNETSTRE
+342 LSTRSSSSNEASTRE

-382 YTWVSLSSFT
+382 YTWVSLSKYST
-392 KSASS
+392 AAYST
-397 IRTSDVSIR
+397 RTSSVNIY
-406 VIDNYY
+406 VVDNYEY
-412 EVTRTTLD
+412 VTTSTLGI
-420 VDAAITF
+420 DAAISF
-427 QEYVALYDNKCSFSS
+427 KEYGTIYDNKCSFSS
-442 SVKTSVSETGNI
+442 SVKTSTFRNT
-454 YTGNK
+454 YTYSGK
-459 STSQSFNSISSS
+459 TSTSQSFNSISSS
-471 SEINKKAIAISSTYT
+471 SEIDKTVAAIVSSYT

-492 VYNTEVSVTNTASTT
+492 AYNDGVSVTNTASTT
-507 YTATRS
+507 YTATMS
-513 TTSTQAYS
+513 TSTSVAYS
-521 NLSTESCEVTSYINM
+521 NTSTESCEVTSYINM
-536 DGYSYYTSF
+536 NGYSYYTSF
-545 TGELAGLNRY
+545 TGELAGQDKY
-555 GDQLLYTSWVQSAIN
+555 GYQYLYTSWVQSAIN
-570 YSSTYEYRNSLSQS
+570 ESSTYESRDALSQS
-584 IVKRVYK
+584 IVKIVYK

-608 SSTVYRYTSKTSG
+608 SSTVYRYTSKTGG

-632 SSANIPEEYFSTYCT
+632 SSVNIPEEYFSTYCA

-656 TYEGPDKDDTSSNPS
+656 TYEGPDKDGDYYN
-671 YIFNVTVTSI
+671 FNVKVTSI
-681 GTSSGTEYV
+681 GTSSGTESV
-690 DSSSTSSSRL
+690 NSSSTSSSRL
-700 NTLDYGGTTYRLS
+700 NTIDYGGTTYRLS

-736 YSVSSMFSYDDT
+736 YSVSSMFSFNDT
-748 YIKSLSTYTT
+748 YIQSLSTYTT
-758 RLATSYTQP
+758 RLATSYTQS
-767 LDTRQ
+767 LDTRE

-801 RTYASSYSVSNTVV
+801 RTYTSSYSVSNTIV

-823 TISSRAELYD
+823 TISSRASLYD
-833 TSSEQDIA
+833 TSSEQDVS

-853 LVTSSLVIN
+853 LTTSSLVIN

-947 TETVVTNSGVVSVT
+947 TETVVTNSGIVSVT

>member
-1 MADITYY
+1 MANITYY
-8 ASINNPSYNFIDGNG
+8 ASINDPSYNFIDGNG
-23 NATTAISTSSSVVSV
+23 NATTAISTTTSTVSV
-38 SLKNNDVLYVTSNAN
+38 SLKNNDVLYVTNNSTRCDTSSSSMTFLRLAPA
-53 EYTTQFTTKTWL
+53 
-65 YLENVTSV
+65 TSV
-73 DEGVNSLRAQN
+73 DEEVNSLRVQN
-84 NTMTVLMVVPPDC
+84 STMTILMAVPPDC
-97 SMLYETN
+97 SMSYETHN
-104 TYKTAVKYPFS
+104 YKTIAEKPFS
-115 PARKFSRSSNGD
+115 PARKFSRDSNLSD
-127 NTFLLAYRDTYT
+127 LFTLAYRNTFT

-147 AYDRVSIRNSNG
+147 ADDNVSIVDSNG
-159 SLLETNQLTKIISS
+159 SLLTTTRLTKIISS
-173 SEVSSSTFIDASSY
+173 SEVSSYTFNDNSSY
-187 SIVSSFNL
+187 SIVTYTTL

-200 DKFVS
+200 DEYVS
-205 KTYVDKTWYGTLTNT
+205 KTYVDKTWYGTLTGT
-220 SATSVKFN
+220 SAMFVSN
-228 NTVTY
+228 VTY
-233 RAQDDGL
+233 KAQDDGL
-240 YTIYREKFNPLHSAA
+240 YTIRNVNFTPRYAGA
-255 EAVGILNRN
+255 GAVGILNRN
-264 ITSQSYWAT
+264 ITSQSDWAT
-273 YNTSVYYTNT
+273 YNTAVYYTNT

-304 RGASLSLDNYTA
+304 KGNQLQPDYNYTA
-316 LSIPSII
+316 LGVPSII
-323 TSVANKVKVG
+323 TKVANKVKVS

-342 LSTRSSSSNETSTRE
+342 LSTRSSSSNKASTRE

-368 DPVNGKGGSFFMST
+368 DPVNGEGGSFFMST
-382 YTWVSLSSFT
+382 YTWVSLSSYST
-392 KSASS
+392 STYSTRTSSVSIYVVDNYEYLTSS
-397 IRTSDVSIR
+397 ILS
-406 VIDNYY
+406 
-412 EVTRTTLD
+412 
-420 VDAAITF
+420 VDAAIAF
-427 QEYVALYDNKCSFSS
+427 KEYRTVYDNKCSFSS
-442 SVKTSVSETGNI
+442 SVKTSTFRNTYSYSGKT
-454 YTGNK
+454 

-471 SEINKKAIAISSTYT
+471 SKIDKTVAAIVSTYT

-492 VYNTEVSVTNTASTT
+492 AYNDGVSVTNTASTT
-507 YTATRS
+507 YTATMSS
-513 TTSTQAYS
+513 TSSVAYS
-521 NLSTESCEVTSYINM
+521 NKSTESCEVTSYINM
-536 DGYSYYTSF
+536 DGYSYFTSF
-545 TGELAGLNRY
+545 TGELAGQDSY
-555 GDQLLYTSWVQSAIN
+555 GYQYLYTSWVQSAIN
-570 YSSTYEYRNSLSQS
+570 ESSTYEYRNGLSQS

-621 STITYVSSYAN
+621 STITHVSSYAN
-632 SSANIPEEYFSTYCT
+632 SSVNIPEEHFSTYCT
-647 TYKDITSSW
+647 TYKDIISSW
-656 TYEGPDKDDTSSNPS
+656 TYEGPDKGS
-671 YIFNVTVTSI
+671 YYGSYNFNVTVTAI

-700 NTLDYGGTTYRLS
+700 NTIDYGGTTYRLS

-736 YSVSSMFSYDDT
+736 YSVSSMFSFDDT

-767 LDTRQ
+767 LDTAQ

-801 RTYASSYSVSNTVV
+801 RTYTSSYSVSNTVV

-853 LVTSSLVIN
+853 LTTSSLVIN

>member
-8 ASINNPSYNFIDGNG
+8 ASINSPSYNFIDGNG
-23 NATTAISTSSSVVSV
+23 NATTAISTTTSTANL
-38 SLKNNDVLYVTSNAN
+38 SLKNNDVMYVTNNS
-53 EYTTQFTTKTWL
+53 TRCDTFS
-65 YLENVTSV
+65 TSMTFLRLAPAKSV
-73 DEGVNSLRAQN
+73 EEEVNSLRVQN
-84 NTMTVLMVVPPDC
+84 DTMTILMAVPPDY
-97 SMLYETN
+97 SMSYETHN
-104 TYKTAVKYPFS
+104 YKTIVEKHFS
-115 PARKFSRSSNGD
+115 PARRFSRDSNLSD
-127 NTFLLAYRDTYT
+127 LFTLAYRNIYT

-147 AYDRVSIRNSNG
+147 AYDNVSIIDSNG
-159 SLLETNQLTKIISS
+159 SLLTTTQLTKIISS
-173 SEVSSSTFIDASSY
+173 SEVSSYTFNDASSY
-187 SIVSSFNL
+187 SIVTSTTI

-200 DKFVS
+200 DEYVS
-205 KTYVDKTWYGTLTNT
+205 KAYVDKTWYGTLTGT
-220 SATSVKFN
+220 SAVFVSN
-228 NTVTY
+228 VTY
-233 RAQDDGL
+233 SAQDDGL
-240 YTIYREKFNPLHSAA
+240 YTIHSVNFTPRYAGA
-255 EAVGILNRN
+255 GAVGILNRN
-264 ITSQSYWAT
+264 ITSQSDWAT
-273 YNTSVYYTNT
+273 SNTTVYYTNT

-304 RGASLSLDNYTA
+304 KGNQLHPDYNYTA
-316 LSIPSII
+316 LGIPSII

-342 LSTRSSSSNETSTRE
+342 LSTRSSSSNEASTRE

-368 DPVNGKGGSFFMST
+368 DSVNGKGGSFFMST
-382 YTWVSLSSFT
+382 YTWVSVSKYST
-392 KSASS
+392 AAYST
-397 IRTSDVSIR
+397 RTSYVNIY
-406 VIDNYY
+406 VVDNYEY
-412 EVTRTTLD
+412 VTTSTLGI
-420 VDAAITF
+420 DAAVSF
-427 QEYVALYDNKCSFSS
+427 NEYRTIYDNKCSFSS
-442 SVKTSVSETGNI
+442 SVKTSTFRNT
-454 YTGNK
+454 YTYSGK
-459 STSQSFNSISSS
+459 TSTSQSFISISSS
-471 SEINKKAIAISSTYT
+471 SEIDKTVAAIVSSYT

-492 VYNTEVSVTNTASTT
+492 AYNDGVSVTNTASTT
-507 YTATRS
+507 YTATMS
-513 TTSTQAYS
+513 TSISVAYS
-521 NLSTESCEVTSYINM
+521 NMSTESCEVTSYINM
-536 DGYSYYTSF
+536 NGYSYYTSF
-545 TGELAGLNRY
+545 TGELAGQDSY
-555 GDQLLYTSWVQSAIN
+555 GYQYLYTSWVQSAIN
-570 YSSTYEYRNSLSQS
+570 ESSTYEYRDALSQS
-584 IVKRVYK
+584 IVKRIYK

-632 SSANIPEEYFSTYCT
+632 SSVNIPEEYFSTYCA

-656 TYEGPDKDDTSSNPS
+656 TYEGPDKNGDS
-671 YIFNVTVTSI
+671 YNFNVKVTSI

-736 YSVSSMFSYDDT
+736 YSVSSMFSFDDT

-767 LDTRQ
+767 LDTAQ

-785 VGISTGDR
+785 VGISNGDR
-793 FIDRVEIS
+793 FIDRIEIS
-801 RTYASSYSVSNTVV
+801 RTYTSSYSVSNTVV

-833 TSSEQDIA
+833 TSSEQDVS

-853 LVTSSLVIN
+853 LATSSLVIN

-885 EQQNDTLV
+885 EQQNDILV

-925 EDWYNPVSWTETAL
+925 EGWYNPVSWTETAL

>member
-1 MADITYY
+1 MANITYY
-8 ASINNPSYNFIDGNG
+8 ASINDPSYNFIDGNG
-23 NATTAISTSSSVVSV
+23 NATTAVSTTTSTISV
-38 SLKNNDVLYVTSNAN
+38 SLKNNDVLYVTNNSTRCDTSSSSMTFLRLAPA
-53 EYTTQFTTKTWL
+53 K
-65 YLENVTSV
+65 SV
-73 DEGVNSLRAQN
+73 DEEVNSLRVQN
-84 NTMTVLMVVPPDC
+84 DTMTILMAVPPDC
-97 SMLYETN
+97 SMSYATHN
-104 TYKTAVKYPFS
+104 YKTIVEKPFS
-115 PARKFSRSSNGD
+115 PARRFSRDSNGD
-127 NTFLLAYRDTYT
+127 NLYLLAYRGTFT
-139 KSTVNISS
+139 KSTVNVSS
-147 AYDRVSIRNSNG
+147 AYDNVSINDSNG
-159 SLLETNQLTKIISS
+159 SLLTTTQLTKIISS
-173 SEVSSSTFIDASSY
+173 SEVSSYTFNDASSY
-187 SIVSSFNL
+187 SIVTSTTI

-200 DKFVS
+200 DEYVS
-205 KTYVDKTWYGTLTNT
+205 KTYVDKTWYGTLTGT
-220 SATSVKFN
+220 SAVFASI
-228 NTVTY
+228 VTY

-240 YTIYREKFNPLHSAA
+240 YTIHGVNFTPRYAGA
-255 EAVGILNRN
+255 GAVGILNRN
-264 ITSQSYWAT
+264 ITSQSDWAT
-273 YNTSVYYTNT
+273 YNTAVYYTNT

-304 RGASLSLDNYTA
+304 KGNQLYPDHNYTG
-316 LSIPSII
+316 LGVPSII

-333 TVDTSWFNT
+333 TVDTSWFST
-342 LSTRSSSSNETSTRE
+342 LSTRSSSSNEASTRE

-368 DPVNGKGGSFFMST
+368 DPVNGEGGSFFMST
-382 YTWVSLSSFT
+382 YTWVSVSKYSSAT
-392 KSASS
+392 YST
-397 IRTSDVSIR
+397 RTSSVNIY
-406 VIDNYY
+406 VVDNYEY
-412 EVTRTTLD
+412 VTTSTLGI
-420 VDAAITF
+420 DAAVSFKEFRTI
-427 QEYVALYDNKCSFSS
+427 YDNKCSFSS
-442 SVKTSVSETGNI
+442 SVKTSTFRNT
-454 YTGNK
+454 YTYSGK
-459 STSQSFNSISSS
+459 TSTSQSFNSISSS
-471 SEINKKAIAISSTYT
+471 SKIDKTVAAIVSSYT

-492 VYNTEVSVTNTASTT
+492 AYNDGVSVTNTASTT
-507 YTATRS
+507 YTATMS
-513 TTSTQAYS
+513 TSISVAYS
-521 NLSTESCEVTSYINM
+521 NTSTESCEVTSYINM
-536 DGYSYYTSF
+536 NGYSYYTSF
-545 TGELAGLNRY
+545 TGELAGQDSY
-555 GDQLLYTSWVQSAIN
+555 GYQYLYTSWVQSAIN
-570 YSSTYEYRNSLSQS
+570 ESSTYESRDALSQS
-584 IVKRVYK
+584 IVKIVYK

-621 STITYVSSYAN
+621 STITHVSSYAN
-632 SSANIPEEYFSTYCT
+632 SSVNIPEEYFSTYCA
-647 TYKDITSSW
+647 TYRDITSSW
-656 TYEGPDKDDTSSNPS
+656 TYEGPDKDGDYYN
-671 YIFNVTVTSI
+671 FNVKVTSI
-681 GTSSGTEYV
+681 GTSSGTESV
-690 DSSSTSSSRL
+690 DSASTSSSRL

-736 YSVSSMFSYDDT
+736 YSVSSMFSFNDT
-748 YIKSLSTYTT
+748 YIQSLSTYTT
-758 RLATSYTQP
+758 RLATSYTRS

-801 RTYASSYSVSNTVV
+801 RTYTSSYSVSNTIV

-853 LVTSSLVIN
+853 LTTSSLVIN

>member
-8 ASINNPSYNFIDGNG
+8 ASINDPSYNFIDGNG
-23 NATTAISTSSSVVSV
+23 NATTAISTTTSTVSV
-38 SLKNNDVLYVTSNAN
+38 SLKNNDVLYVTNNSTRCDTSSSSMTFLRLAPAN
-53 EYTTQFTTKTWL
+53 
-65 YLENVTSV
+65 SV
-73 DEGVNSLRAQN
+73 DEEVNSLRVQN
-84 NTMTVLMVVPPDC
+84 DTMTILMAVPPDC
-97 SMLYETN
+97 SMSYATHN
-104 TYKTAVKYPFS
+104 YKTIVNKPFS
-115 PARKFSRSSNGD
+115 PARRFSRDSNGD
-127 NTFLLAYRDTYT
+127 NLYLLAYRGTFT
-139 KSTVNISS
+139 KSTVNVSS
-147 AYDRVSIRNSNG
+147 AYDNVSIIDSNS
-159 SLLETNQLTKIISS
+159 SLLTTTQLTKIISS
-173 SEVSSSTFIDASSY
+173 SEVSSYTFNEASSY
-187 SIVSSFNL
+187 SIVTSATI

-200 DKFVS
+200 DEYVS
-205 KTYVDKTWYGTLTNT
+205 KTYVDKTWYGTLTGT
-220 SATSVKFN
+220 SAVFASI
-228 NTVTY
+228 VTY
-233 RAQDDGL
+233 KAQDDGL
-240 YTIYREKFNPLHSAA
+240 YTIHGVNFTPRYAGA
-255 EAVGILNRN
+255 GAVGVLNRN
-264 ITSQSYWAT
+264 ITSQSDWAT
-273 YNTSVYYTNT
+273 YNTAVYYTNT

-304 RGASLSLDNYTA
+304 KGNQLYPDYNYTG
-316 LSIPSII
+316 LGIPSII

-368 DPVNGKGGSFFMST
+368 DPVKGEGGSFFMST
-382 YTWVSLSSFT
+382 YTWVSVSKYST
-392 KSASS
+392 ATYSTRASS
-397 IRTSDVSIR
+397 VNIYV
-406 VIDNYY
+406 VDNYEY
-412 EVTRTTLD
+412 VTTSTLGI
-420 VDAAITF
+420 DAAISFKEFRTI
-427 QEYVALYDNKCSFSS
+427 YDNKCSFSS
-442 SVKTSVSETGNI
+442 SVKTSTFRNT
-454 YTGNK
+454 YTYSGK
-459 STSQSFNSISSS
+459 TSTSQSFNSISSS
-471 SEINKKAIAISSTYT
+471 STIDKTVAAIVSSYT

-492 VYNTEVSVTNTASTT
+492 AYNDGVSVTNTASTT
-507 YTATRS
+507 YTATMSS
-513 TTSTQAYS
+513 TSSVAYS
-521 NLSTESCEVTSYINM
+521 NTSTESCEVTSYINM
-536 DGYSYYTSF
+536 NGYSYYTSF
-545 TGELAGLNRY
+545 TGELAGQDSY
-555 GDQLLYTSWVQSAIN
+555 GYQYLYTSWVQSAIN
-570 YSSTYEYRNSLSQS
+570 ESSTYESRDALSQS
-584 IVKRVYK
+584 IVKIVYK

-621 STITYVSSYAN
+621 STITHVSSYAN
-632 SSANIPEEYFSTYCT
+632 SSVNIPEEYFSTYCA

-656 TYEGPDKDDTSSNPS
+656 TYEGPDKNGDS
-671 YIFNVTVTSI
+671 YNFNVKVTSI
-681 GTSSGTEYV
+681 GTSSGTESV
-690 DSSSTSSSRL
+690 NSASTSSSRL

-713 DLISSKSWINVGNTN
+713 GLISSKSWINVGNTN

-736 YSVSSMFSYDDT
+736 YSVSSMFSFNDT
-748 YIKSLSTYTT
+748 YIQSLSTYTT

-767 LDTRQ
+767 LDTSQ

-801 RTYASSYSVSNTVV
+801 RTYTSSYSVSNTVV

-853 LVTSSLVIN
+853 LATSSLVIN

>member
-8 ASINNPSYNFIDGNG
+8 ASINDPSYNFIDGNG
-23 NATTAISTSSSVVSV
+23 NATTAVSTTTSTVSV
-38 SLKNNDVLYVTSNAN
+38 SLKNNDVLYVTNNSTRCDTSSISMSFLRLAPAN
-53 EYTTQFTTKTWL
+53 
-65 YLENVTSV
+65 SV
-73 DEGVNSLRAQN
+73 DEGVNSLRVQN
-84 NTMTVLMVVPPDC
+84 DTMTILMAVPPDC
-97 SMLYETN
+97 SMSYATHP
-104 TYKTAVKYPFS
+104 YKTIVNKPFS
-115 PARKFSRSSNGD
+115 PARRFSRDSNGD
-127 NTFLLAYRDTYT
+127 NLYLLAYRNTFT
-139 KSTVNISS
+139 KSTVNVSS
-147 AYDRVSIRNSNG
+147 AYDNVSIIDSNS
-159 SLLETNQLTKIISS
+159 SLLTTTQLTKILSS
-173 SEVSSSTFIDASSY
+173 SEVSSYTFNDVSSY
-187 SIVSSFNL
+187 SVVTSTTI

-200 DKFVS
+200 DEYVN
-205 KTYVDKTWYGTLTNT
+205 KTYGDKTWYGTLANT
-220 SATSVKFN
+220 SAVFVSN
-228 NTVTY
+228 VTY

-240 YTIYREKFNPLHSAA
+240 YTTYSVNFMPRYAGA
-255 EAVGILNRN
+255 GAVGILNRN
-264 ITSQSYWAT
+264 ITSQSGWAT
-273 YNTSVYYTNT
+273 SNPDVYYTNT

-304 RGASLSLDNYTA
+304 KGNQLYPDSHYTT
-316 LSIPSII
+316 LGIPSII
-323 TSVANKVKVG
+323 TSVTNKVKVG
-333 TVDTSWFNT
+333 TVDTSWFST
-342 LSTRSSSSNETSTRE
+342 LSTRSSSSNEASTRE

-382 YTWVSLSSFT
+382 YTWVSLSKYST
-392 KSASS
+392 VTYSTRASS
-397 IRTSDVSIR
+397 VNIYV
-406 VIDNYY
+406 VDNYEY
-412 EVTRTTLD
+412 VTTSALGI
-420 VDAAITF
+420 DAAVSF
-427 QEYVALYDNKCSFSS
+427 KEYGTIYDNKCSFSS
-442 SVKTSVSETGNI
+442 SVKTSTFRNT
-454 YTGNK
+454 YTYSGK
-459 STSQSFNSISSS
+459 TSTSQSFNSISSS
-471 SEINKKAIAISSTYT
+471 STIDKTVAAIVSSYT

-492 VYNTEVSVTNTASTT
+492 AYNDGVSVTNTASTT
-507 YTATRS
+507 YTATMSAS
-513 TTSTQAYS
+513 TSVAYS
-521 NLSTESCEVTSYINM
+521 NMSIESCEVTSYINM
-536 DGYSYYTSF
+536 NGYSYYTSF
-545 TGELAGLNRY
+545 TGELAGSDSHGY
-555 GDQLLYTSWVQSAIN
+555 QYLYTSWVQSAIN
-570 YSSTYEYRNSLSQS
+570 ESSTYESRDALSQS
-584 IVKRVYK
+584 IVKIVYK

-621 STITYVSSYAN
+621 STITHVSSYAN
-632 SSANIPEEYFSTYCT
+632 SSVNIPEEYFSTYCA

-656 TYEGPDKDDTSSNPS
+656 TYEGPDKTNGDS
-671 YIFNVTVTSI
+671 YNFNVTVTSI
-681 GTSSGTEYV
+681 GTSSGTESV
-690 DSSSTSSSRL
+690 GSSSTSSSRL

-713 DLISSKSWINVGNTN
+713 GLISSKSWINVGNTN

-736 YSVSSMFSYDDT
+736 YSVSSMFSFNDT
-748 YIKSLSTYTT
+748 YIQSLSTYTT
-758 RLATSYTQP
+758 RLATSYTHS

-801 RTYASSYSVSNTVV
+801 RTYTSSYSVSNTVV
-815 YYNGSTLD
+815 YYNDSTLD

-853 LVTSSLVIN
+853 LATSSLVIN

-870 GSFVYSSRELVASTS
+870 GSFAYSSRELVASTS

-925 EDWYNPVSWTETAL
+925 EDWYSPVSWTETAL

>member
-1 MADITYY
+1 MADITHY
-8 ASINNPSYNFIDGNG
+8 ASINSPSYNFIDGNG
-23 NATTAISTSSSVVSV
+23 NATTAVSTTTSTVSV
-38 SLKNNDVLYVTSNAN
+38 SLKNNNVLYVTNNSTRCDTFSSSMTFLRLAPA
-53 EYTTQFTTKTWL
+53 K
-65 YLENVTSV
+65 SV
-73 DEGVNSLRAQN
+73 DEEVNSLRVQN
-84 NTMTVLMVVPPDC
+84 DTMTILMAVPPDC
-97 SMLYETN
+97 SMSYETHN
-104 TYKTAVKYPFS
+104 YKTIVEKPFS
-115 PARKFSRSSNGD
+115 PARKFSRDSNLSD
-127 NTFLLAYRDTYT
+127 LFTLAYRGTFT
-139 KSTVNISS
+139 KSTVNVSS
-147 AYDRVSIRNSNG
+147 AYDNVSIIDSNS
-159 SLLETNQLTKIISS
+159 SLLTTTQLTKIISS
-173 SEVSSSTFIDASSY
+173 SEVSSYTFNEASSY
-187 SIVSSFNL
+187 SVVTSATI

-200 DKFVS
+200 DEYVN
-205 KTYVDKTWYGTLTNT
+205 KTYGDKTWYGTLAST
-220 SATSVKFN
+220 SAVFVSN
-228 NTVTY
+228 VTY

-240 YTIYREKFNPLHSAA
+240 YTIHKVNFSPRYANAG
-255 EAVGILNRN
+255 AVGILDRN
-264 ITSQSYWAT
+264 ITSQSDWVT
-273 YNTSVYYTNT
+273 HNTAVYYTNT

-304 RGASLSLDNYTA
+304 KGNQLYPDYNYTA
-316 LSIPSII
+316 LGIPSII

-333 TVDTSWFNT
+333 TVDTSWFST
-342 LSTRSSSSNETSTRE
+342 LSTRSSSSNEASTRE

-368 DPVNGKGGSFFMST
+368 DPVNGEGGSFFMST
-382 YTWVSLSSFT
+382 YTWVSVSKYST
-392 KSASS
+392 AASS
-397 IRTSDVSIR
+397 TRASSVSIY
-406 VIDNYY
+406 VVDNYEY
-412 EVTRTTLD
+412 VTTSTLGI
-420 VDAAITF
+420 DAAISF
-427 QEYVALYDNKCSFSS
+427 KEYRTIYDNKCSFSS
-442 SVKTSVSETGNI
+442 SVKTSTFRNTYSYSGKT
-454 YTGNK
+454 

-471 SEINKKAIAISSTYT
+471 YTIDKTVAAIVSSYT

-492 VYNTEVSVTNTASTT
+492 AYNDGVSVTNTASTT
-507 YTATRS
+507 YTATMS
-513 TTSTQAYS
+513 TSISVAYS
-521 NLSTESCEVTSYINM
+521 NTSTESCEVTSYINM
-536 DGYSYYTSF
+536 NGYSYYTSF
-545 TGELAGLNRY
+545 TGELAGSDSY
-555 GDQLLYTSWVQSAIN
+555 GYQHLYTSWVQSAIN
-570 YSSTYEYRNSLSQS
+570 ESSTYESRDALSQS
-584 IVKRVYK
+584 IVKIVYK

-608 SSTVYRYTSKTSG
+608 SSTVYRYTSKTGG

-632 SSANIPEEYFSTYCT
+632 SSVNIPEEYFSTYCT

-656 TYEGPDKDDTSSNPS
+656 TYEGPDKDGD
-671 YIFNVTVTSI
+671 YYRFNVKVTSI
-681 GTSSGTEYV
+681 GTSSGTESV
-690 DSSSTSSSRL
+690 DSASTSSSRL

-736 YSVSSMFSYDDT
+736 YSVSSMFSFNDT
-748 YIKSLSTYTT
+748 YIQSLSTYTT
-758 RLATSYTQP
+758 RLATSYTQS
-767 LDTRQ
+767 LDTIQ

-793 FIDRVEIS
+793 FIGRVEIS
-801 RTYASSYSVSNTVV
+801 RTYTSSYSVSNTVV

-823 TISSRAELYD
+823 TISSRASLYD

-853 LVTSSLVIN
+853 LTTSSLVIN

>member
-1 MADITYY
+1 MANITYY
-8 ASINNPSYNFIDGNG
+8 ASINDPSYNFIDGNG
-23 NATTAISTSSSVVSV
+23 NATTAVSTTTSTISV
-38 SLKNNDVLYVTSNAN
+38 SLKNNDVLYVTNNSTRCDTMASSM
-53 EYTTQFTTKTWL
+53 TFL
-65 YLENVTSV
+65 RLAAATSV
-73 DEGVNSLRAQN
+73 DEEVNSLRVQN
-84 NTMTVLMVVPPDC
+84 DTMTVLMAIPPAY
-97 SMLYETN
+97 SMSYETHN
-104 TYKTAVKYPFS
+104 YKTIVEKPFS
-115 PARKFSRSSNGD
+115 PARRFSRYSSD
-127 NTFLLAYRDTYT
+127 DDAFFLAYRDTYT
-139 KSTVNISS
+139 KSTFNISS
-147 AYDRVSIRNSNG
+147 AYDNVSINDSNG
-159 SLLETNQLTKIISS
+159 SLLTTTQLTKILSS
-173 SEVSSSTFIDASSY
+173 SEVSSYTFNDNSSY
-187 SIVSSFNL
+187 SVVSSINI

-200 DKFVS
+200 DEYVS
-205 KTYVDKTWYGTLTNT
+205 RTYVDKTWYGTLASTDAVFVSNI
-220 SATSVKFN
+220 
-228 NTVTY
+228 TY

-240 YTIYREKFNPLHSAA
+240 YTIHRVNFTPRYANAG
-255 EAVGILNRN
+255 AVGILNRN
-264 ITSQSYWAT
+264 ITSQSDWAT

-304 RGASLSLDNYTA
+304 KGNQLYPDYNYST
-316 LSIPSII
+316 LGVPSII
-323 TSVANKVKVG
+323 TSVGNKVKVG

-342 LSTRSSSSNETSTRE
+342 FSTRSSSSNEASTRE

-368 DPVNGKGGSFFMST
+368 DPVNGEGGSFFMST
-382 YTWVSLSSFT
+382 YTWVSLSSYST
-392 KSASS
+392 ATYST
-397 IRTSDVSIR
+397 RTSSVSIY
-406 VIDNYY
+406 VVDNYEY
-412 EVTRTTLD
+412 LTSSTLGI
-420 VDAAITF
+420 DAAISF
-427 QEYVALYDNKCSFSS
+427 KEYRTIYDNKCSFSS
-442 SVKTSVSETGNI
+442 SVKTSTFRNTYSYSGKT
-454 YTGNK
+454 

-471 SEINKKAIAISSTYT
+471 SKIDKTVAAIVSTYT

-492 VYNTEVSVTNTASTT
+492 AYNDGVSVTNTASTT
-507 YTATRS
+507 YTATMSAS
-513 TTSTQAYS
+513 TSVAYS
-521 NLSTESCEVTSYINM
+521 NTSTESCEVTSYINM

-545 TGELAGLNRY
+545 TGELAGPDSY
-555 GDQLLYTSWVQSAIN
+555 GYQHLYTSWVQSAIN
-570 YSSTYEYRNSLSQS
+570 ESSTYEYRNGLSQS

-621 STITYVSSYAN
+621 STITHVSSYAN
-632 SSANIPEEYFSTYCT
+632 SSADKPEEYFSTYCT

-656 TYEGPDKDDTSSNPS
+656 TYEGPDKDGDYYN
-671 YIFNVTVTSI
+671 FNVAVTSI
-681 GTSSGTEYV
+681 GTYSGTEYV

-700 NTLDYGGTTYRLS
+700 NTIDYGGTTYRLS

-736 YSVSSMFSYDDT
+736 YSVSSMFSFDDT

-767 LDTRQ
+767 LDTAQ
-772 DYNSYSATKSTSL
+772 DYNSYSVTKSTSL
-785 VGISTGDR
+785 VGISNGDR
-793 FIDRVEIS
+793 FIDRIEIS
-801 RTYASSYSVSNTVV
+801 RTYTSSYSVSNTVV

-853 LVTSSLVIN
+853 LTTSSLVIN

-906 SYTTSTLNTVENT
+906 SYTISTLNTVENT

>member
-8 ASINNPSYNFIDGNG
+8 ASINDPSYNFIGGDG
-23 NATTAISTSSSVVSV
+23 NATTAISTTTSTVSV
-38 SLKNNDVLYVTSNAN
+38 SLKNNDVLYVTNNSARCD
-53 EYTTQFTTKTWL
+53 TSSSSMTFLRLAPAK
-65 YLENVTSV
+65 SV
-73 DEGVNSLRAQN
+73 DEEVNSLRVQN
-84 NTMTVLMVVPPDC
+84 DTMTILMAVPPDC
-97 SMLYETN
+97 SMSYETHN
-104 TYKTAVKYPFS
+104 YKTIVERPFS
-115 PARKFSRSSNGD
+115 PARRFSRDSNCD
-127 NTFLLAYRDTYT
+127 NLYLLAYRNTFT

-147 AYDRVSIRNSNG
+147 AYDNVSIIDSNG
-159 SLLETNQLTKIISS
+159 SLLTTTQLTKIISS
-173 SEVSSSTFIDASSY
+173 SEVSSYTFNDASSY
-187 SIVSSFNL
+187 SIAESINI

-200 DKFVS
+200 DKYVS
-205 KTYVDKTWYGTLTNT
+205 KSYIDKTWYGTLSNT
-220 SATSVKFN
+220 SAVFVSA
-228 NTVTY
+228 VTY

-240 YTIYREKFNPLHSAA
+240 YTIHGVNFTPRYANAG
-255 EAVGILNRN
+255 AVGILNRN
-264 ITSQSYWAT
+264 ITSQSDWAT
-273 YNTSVYYTNT
+273 HNTAVYYTST

-304 RGASLSLDNYTA
+304 KGNQLYPDYNYTT
-316 LSIPSII
+316 LGIPSII

-342 LSTRSSSSNETSTRE
+342 LSTRSSSSNEASTRE

-368 DPVNGKGGSFFMST
+368 DPVNGEGGSFFMST
-382 YTWVSLSSFT
+382 YTWVSVSKYST
-392 KSASS
+392 ATYST
-397 IRTSDVSIR
+397 RTSSVNIY
-406 VIDNYY
+406 VVDNYEY
-412 EVTRTTLD
+412 VTTSALGI
-420 VDAAITF
+420 DAAVSF
-427 QEYVALYDNKCSFSS
+427 KEYRTIYDNKCSFSS
-442 SVKTSVSETGNI
+442 SVKTSTFRNT
-454 YTGNK
+454 YTYSGK
-459 STSQSFNSISSS
+459 TSTSQSFNSISSS
-471 SEINKKAIAISSTYT
+471 STIDKTVAAIVSSYT

-492 VYNTEVSVTNTASTT
+492 AYNDGVSVTNTASTT
-507 YTATRS
+507 YTATMSAS
-513 TTSTQAYS
+513 TSVAYS
-521 NLSTESCEVTSYINM
+521 NTSTESYKVTSYINM

-545 TGELAGLNRY
+545 TGELAGQDSY
-555 GDQLLYTSWVQSAIN
+555 GYQHLYTSWIQSAIN
-570 YSSTYEYRNSLSQS
+570 ESSTYESRDALSQS
-584 IVKRVYK
+584 IVKVVHK

-621 STITYVSSYAN
+621 SIITYVSSYAN
-632 SSANIPEEYFSTYCT
+632 SSVNIPEEYFSTHCV

-656 TYEGPDKDDTSSNPS
+656 TYEGPDKNGDS
-671 YIFNVTVTSI
+671 YSFNVKVTSI

-700 NTLDYGGTTYRLS
+700 NTIDYGGTTYRLS

-736 YSVSSMFSYDDT
+736 YSVSSMFSFNDT
-748 YIKSLSTYTT
+748 YIQSLSTYTT
-758 RLATSYTQP
+758 RLATSYTHS
-767 LDTRQ
+767 LDTSQ

-801 RTYASSYSVSNTVV
+801 RTYTSSYSVSNTVV

-853 LVTSSLVIN
+853 LATSSLVIN

>member
-8 ASINNPSYNFIDGNG
+8 ASINDPSYNFIDGNG
-23 NATTAISTSSSVVSV
+23 NATTAISTTTSTVSV
-38 SLKNNDVLYVTSNAN
+38 SLKNNDVLYVTNNSTRCDTSSSSMTFLRLAPA
-53 EYTTQFTTKTWL
+53 K
-65 YLENVTSV
+65 SV
-73 DEGVNSLRAQN
+73 DEEVNSLRVQN
-84 NTMTVLMVVPPDC
+84 DTMTILMAVPPDC
-97 SMLYETN
+97 SMSYATHN
-104 TYKTAVKYPFS
+104 YKTIVEKPFS
-115 PARKFSRSSNGD
+115 PARRFSRDSDGD
-127 NTFLLAYRDTYT
+127 NLYLLAYRGTFT
-139 KSTVNISS
+139 KSTVNVSS
-147 AYDRVSIRNSNG
+147 AYDNVSIIDSNS
-159 SLLETNQLTKIISS
+159 SLLTTTQLTKIISS
-173 SEVSSSTFIDASSY
+173 SEVSSYTFNDASSY
-187 SIVSSFNL
+187 SAVKSTTI

-200 DKFVS
+200 DEYVN
-205 KTYVDKTWYGTLTNT
+205 KTYGDKTWYGTLANT
-220 SATSVKFN
+220 SAVFVSN
-228 NTVTY
+228 VTY

-240 YTIYREKFNPLHSAA
+240 YTIRNVNFTPRYANAG
-255 EAVGILNRN
+255 AVGILNRN
-264 ITSQSYWAT
+264 ITSQSDWAT
-273 YNTSVYYTNT
+273 YNTAVYYTNT

-304 RGASLSLDNYTA
+304 KGNQLYPDYNYST
-316 LSIPSII
+316 LGIPSII

-342 LSTRSSSSNETSTRE
+342 LSTRSSSSNEASTRE

-368 DPVNGKGGSFFMST
+368 DPVNGEGGSFFMST
-382 YTWVSLSSFT
+382 YTWVSVSKYST
-392 KSASS
+392 ASYSTRASS
-397 IRTSDVSIR
+397 VNIYV
-406 VIDNYY
+406 VDNYEY
-412 EVTRTTLD
+412 VTTSALGI
-420 VDAAITF
+420 DAAVSF
-427 QEYVALYDNKCSFSS
+427 KEYGTIYDNKCSFSS
-442 SVKTSVSETGNI
+442 SVKTSTFRNT
-454 YTGNK
+454 YTYSGK
-459 STSQSFNSISSS
+459 TSTSQSFNSISSS
-471 SEINKKAIAISSTYT
+471 STIDKTVAAIVSSYT

-492 VYNTEVSVTNTASTT
+492 AYNDGVSVTNTASTT
-507 YTATRS
+507 YTATMSS
-513 TTSTQAYS
+513 TSSVAYS
-521 NLSTESCEVTSYINM
+521 NMSTESCEVTSYINM
-536 DGYSYYTSF
+536 NGYSYYTSF
-545 TGELAGLNRY
+545 TGELAGQDSY
-555 GDQLLYTSWVQSAIN
+555 GYQYLYTSWVQSAIN
-570 YSSTYEYRNSLSQS
+570 ESSTYESRDALSQS
-584 IVKRVYK
+584 IVKIVYK

-621 STITYVSSYAN
+621 STITHVSSYAN
-632 SSANIPEEYFSTYCT
+632 SSANIPEEYFSTHCA

-656 TYEGPDKDDTSSNPS
+656 TYEGPDKNGDYYN
-671 YIFNVTVTSI
+671 FNVKVTSI

-700 NTLDYGGTTYRLS
+700 NTIDYGGTTYRLS
-713 DLISSKSWINVGNTN
+713 GLISSKSWINVGNTN

-736 YSVSSMFSYDDT
+736 YSVSSMFSFNDT
-748 YIKSLSTYTT
+748 YIQSLSTYTT

-767 LDTRQ
+767 LDTAQ
-772 DYNSYSATKSTSL
+772 DYNSYSATRSTSL

-801 RTYASSYSVSNTVV
+801 RTYTSSYSVSNTVV

-853 LVTSSLVIN
+853 LTTSSLVIN

>member
-1 MADITYY
+1 MANITYY
-8 ASINNPSYNFIDGNG
+8 ASINDPSYNFIDGNG
-23 NATTAISTSSSVVSV
+23 NATTAISTSTSTASI
-38 SLKNNDVLYVTSNAN
+38 SLVNNDIMYVTNNSSRCDTFSTSMTGLRLAPA
-53 EYTTQFTTKTWL
+53 K
-65 YLENVTSV
+65 SV
-73 DEGVNSLRAQN
+73 DEEVNSLRVQN
-84 NTMTVLMVVPPDC
+84 DTMTILMVVPPDY
-97 SMLYETN
+97 SMSYGTHA
-104 TYKTAVKYPFS
+104 YKTLVEKHFS
-115 PARKFSRSSNGD
+115 PARRFSRDSNGD
-127 NTFLLAYRDTYT
+127 NLYLLAYRDTYT

-147 AYDRVSIRNSNG
+147 AYDNVSIIDSNG
-159 SLLETNQLTKIISS
+159 SLLTTTQLTKIISS
-173 SEVSSSTFIDASSY
+173 SEVSSYTFNDNSSY
-187 SIVSSFNL
+187 SIITMATI

-200 DKFVS
+200 DEYVS
-205 KTYVDKTWYGTLTNT
+205 ETYVDKTWYGTLTGT
-220 SATSVKFN
+220 SAVFASA
-228 NTVTY
+228 VTY

-240 YTIYREKFNPLHSAA
+240 YTIYKVNFTPRNAGA
-255 EAVGILNRN
+255 GAVGILNRN
-264 ITSQSYWAT
+264 ITSQSDWAT
-273 YNTSVYYTNT
+273 YNTGVYYTNT

-304 RGASLSLDNYTA
+304 KGNQLYPDYNYST
-316 LSIPSII
+316 LGVPSII
-323 TSVANKVKVG
+323 TSVGNKVKVG

-342 LSTRSSSSNETSTRE
+342 LSTRSSSSNTFSTRE

-368 DPVNGKGGSFFMST
+368 DPVNGEGGSFFMST
-382 YTWVSLSSFT
+382 YTWVSLSSYST
-392 KSASS
+392 ATYST
-397 IRTSDVSIR
+397 RTSSVSIY
-406 VIDNYY
+406 VVDNYEY
-412 EVTRTTLD
+412 LTSSTLGI
-420 VDAAITF
+420 DAAISF
-427 QEYVALYDNKCSFSS
+427 KEYRTIYDNKCSFSS
-442 SVKTSVSETGNI
+442 SVKTSTFRNT
-454 YTGNK
+454 YTYSGRT

-471 SEINKKAIAISSTYT
+471 SKIDKTVAAIVSSYT

-492 VYNTEVSVTNTASTT
+492 AYNDGVSVTNTASTT
-507 YTATRS
+507 YTATMSVS
-513 TTSTQAYS
+513 TSIAYS
-521 NLSTESCEVTSYINM
+521 NTLTESCEVTSYINM

-545 TGELAGLNRY
+545 TGELAGPDSY
-555 GDQLLYTSWVQSAIN
+555 GYQHLYTSWVQSAIN
-570 YSSTYEYRNSLSQS
+570 ESSTYESRNALSQS
-584 IVKRVYK
+584 IIKRVYK

-599 TTVSQESLL
+599 TTVSQESIL
-608 SSTVYRYTSKTSG
+608 SSTVYRYTSKTGG
-621 STITYVSSYAN
+621 STITHVSSYAN
-632 SSANIPEEYFSTYCT
+632 SSVNIPEEYFSTYCA

-656 TYEGPDKDDTSSNPS
+656 TYEGPDKDGNYYD
-671 YIFNVTVTSI
+671 FNVTVTSI

-736 YSVSSMFSYDDT
+736 YSVSSMFSFDDT

-767 LDTRQ
+767 LDTAQ
-772 DYNSYSATKSTSL
+772 DYNSYSVTKSTSL

-801 RTYASSYSVSNTVV
+801 RTYTSSYSVSNTVA

-833 TSSEQDIA
+833 TSSEQGIA

-853 LVTSSLVIN
+853 LTTSSLVIN

-893 FASTFNTYSFYNS
+893 FASTFNTISFYNS
-906 SYTTSTLNTVENT
+906 SFTTSTLNTVENT

-925 EDWYNPVSWTETAL
+925 EDWYNPVSWTETVL
-939 SIATSTGV
+939 SIATSTGS

-961 QSVTYTPVYSTVDGV
+961 QSISFTPIYSDVNGI
-976 YVTA
+976 YVTE

>member
-1 MADITYY
+1 MANITYY
-8 ASINNPSYNFIDGNG
+8 ASINDPSYNFIDGNG
-23 NATTAISTSSSVVSV
+23 NATTAISTTTSTVSV
-38 SLKNNDVLYVTSNAN
+38 SLKNNDVLYVTNNSTRCDTMASSM
-53 EYTTQFTTKTWL
+53 TFLRLAPAK
-65 YLENVTSV
+65 SV
-73 DEGVNSLRAQN
+73 DEEVNSLRVQN
-84 NTMTVLMVVPPDC
+84 DKMTILMAIPPDC
-97 SMLYETN
+97 SMSYATHN
-104 TYKTAVKYPFS
+104 YKTIVEKPFS
-115 PARKFSRSSNGD
+115 PARRFSRYSSDD
-127 NTFLLAYRDTYT
+127 NLYLLAYRGTFT
-139 KSTVNISS
+139 KSTVNVSS
-147 AYDRVSIRNSNG
+147 AYDNVSIIDSNS
-159 SLLETNQLTKIISS
+159 SLLTTTQLTKIISS
-173 SEVSSSTFIDASSY
+173 SEVSSYTFNEASSY
-187 SIVSSFNL
+187 SVVTSVTL

-200 DKFVS
+200 DKFVNT
-205 KTYVDKTWYGTLTNT
+205 TYADKTWYGTFTNT
-220 SATSVKFN
+220 SAVFASN
-228 NTVTY
+228 VTY

-240 YTIYREKFNPLHSAA
+240 YTIHSVNFAPRYA
-255 EAVGILNRN
+255 NAGAVGILNRN
-264 ITSQSYWAT
+264 ITSQSDWAT
-273 YNTSVYYTNT
+273 SNTYAHYTNT

-304 RGASLSLDNYTA
+304 KGNKLSPDYNYTA
-316 LSIPSII
+316 LGMPAII

-342 LSTRSSSSNETSTRE
+342 FSTRSSSSNTYSTRE

-368 DPVNGKGGSFFMST
+368 DPVNGEGGSFFMST
-382 YTWVSLSSFT
+382 YTWVSLSKYST
-392 KSASS
+392 ATYST
-397 IRTSDVSIR
+397 RTSSVGIR
-406 VIDNYY
+406 VEDHDRYLTY
-412 EVTRTTLD
+412 STLS
-420 VDAAITF
+420 VDAAISFKEFRTI
-427 QEYVALYDNKCSFSS
+427 YDNECSFSP
-442 SVKTSVSETGNI
+442 SVMTSTFRDTSHSYPGKT
-454 YTGNK
+454 

-471 SEINKKAIAISSTYT
+471 SELNKTAIAIVSTYT

-492 VYNTEVSVTNTASTT
+492 AYNDGVSVTNTASTT
-507 YTATRS
+507 YTATMS
-513 TTSTQAYS
+513 SASSVSYS
-521 NLSTESCEVTSYINM
+521 NMSTASCEVTSYIDMN
-536 DGYSYYTSF
+536 GYSYYTSF
-545 TGELAGLNRY
+545 TGELAGFDRY
-555 GDQLLYTSWVQSAIN
+555 GYQRMYTSWVQSAIN
-570 YSSTYEYRNSLSQS
+570 ESSTYEYRDALSQS
-584 IVKRVYK
+584 IVKEVYK

-599 TTVSQESLL
+599 TTVSQESLI

-621 STITYVSSYAN
+621 STITHVSSYSN
-632 SSANIPEEYFSTYCT
+632 SSVNIPEEYFSTYCA

-656 TYEGPDKDDTSSNPS
+656 TYEGPDKDGDYYN
-671 YIFNVTVTSI
+671 FNVKVTSI
-681 GTSSGTEYV
+681 GTSSGTESV
-690 DSSSTSSSRL
+690 DSASTSSSRL
-700 NTLDYGGTTYRLS
+700 NTIDYGGTTYRLS

-736 YSVSSMFSYDDT
+736 YSVSSMFSFNDT

-758 RLATSYTQP
+758 RLATSYTQS
-767 LDTRQ
+767 LDTIQ

-785 VGISTGDR
+785 VEVSTGDR

-801 RTYASSYSVSNTVV
+801 RTYTSSYSVSNTVV

-853 LVTSSLVIN
+853 LATSSLVIN

-925 EDWYNPVSWTETAL
+925 EGWYNPVSWTETAL
-939 SIATSTGV
+939 SIATSTGA

>member
-8 ASINNPSYNFIDGNG
+8 ASINDPSYNFIDGNG
-23 NATTAISTSSSVVSV
+23 NATTAVSTTTSTVSV
-38 SLKNNDVLYVTSNAN
+38 SLKNNDVLYVTNNSARCD
-53 EYTTQFTTKTWL
+53 TSSSSMSFL
-65 YLENVTSV
+65 RLAPATSV
-73 DEGVNSLRAQN
+73 DEEVNSLRVQN
-84 NTMTVLMVVPPDC
+84 DTMTILMAVPPDC
-97 SMLYETN
+97 SMSYATHN
-104 TYKTAVKYPFS
+104 YKTIVNKPFS
-115 PARKFSRSSNGD
+115 PARRFSRDSNGD
-127 NTFLLAYRDTYT
+127 NLYLLAYRGTFT
-139 KSTVNISS
+139 KSTVNVSS
-147 AYDRVSIRNSNG
+147 AYDNVSIIDSNS
-159 SLLETNQLTKIISS
+159 SLLTTTQLTKILSS
-173 SEVSSSTFIDASSY
+173 SEVSSYTFNEASSY
-187 SIVSSFNL
+187 SVVTSATI

-200 DKFVS
+200 DEYVS
-205 KTYVDKTWYGTLTNT
+205 KTYVDKTWYGTLTGT
-220 SATSVKFN
+220 SAVFASI
-228 NTVTY
+228 VTY

-240 YTIYREKFNPLHSAA
+240 YTIHSVNFTPRYAGA
-255 EAVGILNRN
+255 GAVGILNRN
-264 ITSQSYWAT
+264 ITSQSDWAT
-273 YNTSVYYTNT
+273 YNTAVYYTNT

-304 RGASLSLDNYTA
+304 KGNQLYPDHNYTA
-316 LSIPSII
+316 LGIPAII

-342 LSTRSSSSNETSTRE
+342 LSTRSSSSNESSTRE

-382 YTWVSLSSFT
+382 YTWVSLSKYST
-392 KSASS
+392 ATYST
-397 IRTSDVSIR
+397 RTSYVNIY
-406 VIDNYY
+406 VVDNYEY
-412 EVTRTTLD
+412 VTTSTLGI
-420 VDAAITF
+420 DAAISFKEFRTI
-427 QEYVALYDNKCSFSS
+427 YDNKCSFSS
-442 SVKTSVSETGNI
+442 SVKTSTSRNT
-454 YTGNK
+454 YTYSGK
-459 STSQSFNSISSS
+459 TSTSQSFNSISSS
-471 SEINKKAIAISSTYT
+471 SEIDKTVAAIVSSYT

-492 VYNTEVSVTNTASTT
+492 AYNDGVSVTNTASTT
-507 YTATRS
+507 YTATMSS
-513 TTSTQAYS
+513 TSSVAYS
-521 NLSTESCEVTSYINM
+521 NTSTESCEVTSYINM
-536 DGYSYYTSF
+536 NGYSYYTSF
-545 TGELAGLNRY
+545 TGELAGQDSY
-555 GDQLLYTSWVQSAIN
+555 GYQYLYTSWVQSAIN
-570 YSSTYEYRNSLSQS
+570 ESSTYESRDALSQS
-584 IVKRVYK
+584 IVKIVYK

-608 SSTVYRYTSKTSG
+608 SSTVYRYTSKTGG

-632 SSANIPEEYFSTYCT
+632 SSVNIPEEYFSTYCT

-656 TYEGPDKDDTSSNPS
+656 TYEGPDKNGDS
-671 YIFNVTVTSI
+671 YNFNVKVTSI
-681 GTSSGTEYV
+681 GTSSGTESV

-700 NTLDYGGTTYRLS
+700 NTIDYGGTTYRLS

-736 YSVSSMFSYDDT
+736 YSVSSMFSFNDT
-748 YIKSLSTYTT
+748 YIQSLSTYTT
-758 RLATSYTQP
+758 RLATSYTQS
-767 LDTRQ
+767 LDTAQ

-801 RTYASSYSVSNTVV
+801 RTYTSSYSVSNTVV

-833 TSSEQDIA
+833 TSSEQDVS

-853 LVTSSLVIN
+853 LTTSSLVIN

-925 EDWYNPVSWTETAL
+925 EGWYNPVSWTETAL

-947 TETVVTNSGVVSVT
+947 TETVVTNSGVVSIT

>member
-8 ASINNPSYNFIDGNG
+8 ASINDPSYNFIDGNG
-23 NATTAISTSSSVVSV
+23 NATTAISTTTSTVSV
-38 SLKNNDVLYVTSNAN
+38 SLKNNDVLYVTNNSTRCDTSSSSMTFLRLAPA
-53 EYTTQFTTKTWL
+53 K
-65 YLENVTSV
+65 SV
-73 DEGVNSLRAQN
+73 DEEVNSLRVQN
-84 NTMTVLMVVPPDC
+84 DTMTILMAVPPDC
-97 SMLYETN
+97 SMSYATHN
-104 TYKTAVKYPFS
+104 YKTIVEKPFS
-115 PARKFSRSSNGD
+115 PARRFSRDSNGD
-127 NTFLLAYRDTYT
+127 NLYLLAYRGTFT
-139 KSTVNISS
+139 KSTVNVSS
-147 AYDRVSIRNSNG
+147 AYDNVSIIDSNS
-159 SLLETNQLTKIISS
+159 SLLTTTQLTKIISS
-173 SEVSSSTFIDASSY
+173 SEVSSYTFNEASSY
-187 SIVSSFNL
+187 SIVTYATI

-200 DKFVS
+200 DEYVS
-205 KTYVDKTWYGTLTNT
+205 KTYVDKTWYGTLTGT
-220 SATSVKFN
+220 SAVFVSN
-228 NTVTY
+228 VTY

-240 YTIYREKFNPLHSAA
+240 YTIRGVNFTPRYAGA
-255 EAVGILNRN
+255 GAVGVLNRN
-264 ITSQSYWAT
+264 ITSQSDWAT
-273 YNTSVYYTNT
+273 YNTAVYYTNT

-304 RGASLSLDNYTA
+304 KGNQLYPDHNYST
-316 LSIPSII
+316 LGIPSII

-342 LSTRSSSSNETSTRE
+342 LSTRSSSSNEASTRE

-368 DPVNGKGGSFFMST
+368 DPVNGEGGSFFMST
-382 YTWVSLSSFT
+382 YTWVSVSKYST
-392 KSASS
+392 ATYST
-397 IRTSDVSIR
+397 RTSSVNIY
-406 VIDNYY
+406 VVDNYEY
-412 EVTRTTLD
+412 VTTSALGI
-420 VDAAITF
+420 DAAVSF
-427 QEYVALYDNKCSFSS
+427 KEYGTIYDNKCSFSS
-442 SVKTSVSETGNI
+442 SVKTSTFRNT
-454 YTGNK
+454 YTYSGK
-459 STSQSFNSISSS
+459 TSTSQSFNSISSS
-471 SEINKKAIAISSTYT
+471 STIDKTVAAIVSSYT

-492 VYNTEVSVTNTASTT
+492 AYNDGVSVTNTASTT
-507 YTATRS
+507 YTATMSAS
-513 TTSTQAYS
+513 TSIAYS
-521 NLSTESCEVTSYINM
+521 NTSTESCEVTSYINM
-536 DGYSYYTSF
+536 NGYSYYTSF
-545 TGELAGLNRY
+545 TGELAGSDSY
-555 GDQLLYTSWVQSAIN
+555 GYQYLYTSWVQSAIN
-570 YSSTYEYRNSLSQS
+570 ESSTYEYRDALSQS
-584 IVKRVYK
+584 IVKIVYK

-632 SSANIPEEYFSTYCT
+632 SSVNIPEEYFSTYCA
-647 TYKDITSSW
+647 TYRDITSSW
-656 TYEGPDKDDTSSNPS
+656 TYEGPDKNGDS
-671 YIFNVTVTSI
+671 YNFNVKVTSI
-681 GTSSGTEYV
+681 GTSSDTEYV

-736 YSVSSMFSYDDT
+736 YSVSSMFSFDDT

-767 LDTRQ
+767 LDTAQ
-772 DYNSYSATKSTSL
+772 DYNSYSATRSTSL
-785 VGISTGDR
+785 VGISNGDR

-801 RTYASSYSVSNTVV
+801 RTYTSSYSVSNTVV

-853 LVTSSLVIN
+853 LITSSLVIN

>member
-8 ASINNPSYNFIDGNG
+8 ASINDPSYNFIDGNG
-23 NATTAISTSSSVVSV
+23 NATTAISTTTSTVSV
-38 SLKNNDVLYVTSNAN
+38 SLKNNDVLYVTNNSTRCDTSSSSMTFLRLAPAN
-53 EYTTQFTTKTWL
+53 
-65 YLENVTSV
+65 SV
-73 DEGVNSLRAQN
+73 DEEVNSLRVQN
-84 NTMTVLMVVPPDC
+84 DTMTILMAVPPDC
-97 SMLYETN
+97 SMSYATHN
-104 TYKTAVKYPFS
+104 YKTIVNKPFS
-115 PARKFSRSSNGD
+115 PARRFSRDSNGD
-127 NTFLLAYRDTYT
+127 NLYLLAYRGTFT
-139 KSTVNISS
+139 KSTVNVSS
-147 AYDRVSIRNSNG
+147 AYDNVSIIDSNS
-159 SLLETNQLTKIISS
+159 SLLTTTQLTKIISS
-173 SEVSSSTFIDASSY
+173 SEVSSYTFNEASSY
-187 SIVSSFNL
+187 SIVTSATI

-200 DKFVS
+200 DEYVS
-205 KTYVDKTWYGTLTNT
+205 KTYVDKTWYGTLTGT
-220 SATSVKFN
+220 SAVFASI
-228 NTVTY
+228 VTY
-233 RAQDDGL
+233 KAQDDGL
-240 YTIYREKFNPLHSAA
+240 YTIHGVNFTPRYAGA
-255 EAVGILNRN
+255 GAVGVLNRN
-264 ITSQSYWAT
+264 ITSQSDWAT
-273 YNTSVYYTNT
+273 YNTAVYYTNT

-304 RGASLSLDNYTA
+304 KGNQLYPDYNYTG
-316 LSIPSII
+316 LGIPSII

-368 DPVNGKGGSFFMST
+368 DPVNGEGGSFFMST
-382 YTWVSLSSFT
+382 YTWVSVSKYST
-392 KSASS
+392 ATYSTRASS
-397 IRTSDVSIR
+397 VNIYV
-406 VIDNYY
+406 VDNYEY
-412 EVTRTTLD
+412 VTTSTLGI
-420 VDAAITF
+420 DAAISFKEFRTI
-427 QEYVALYDNKCSFSS
+427 YDNKCSFSS
-442 SVKTSVSETGNI
+442 SVKTSTFRNT
-454 YTGNK
+454 YTYSGK
-459 STSQSFNSISSS
+459 TSTSQSFNSISSS
-471 SEINKKAIAISSTYT
+471 STIDKTVAAIVSSYT

-492 VYNTEVSVTNTASTT
+492 AYNDGVSVTNTASTT
-507 YTATRS
+507 YTATVS
-513 TTSTQAYS
+513 TSTSVAYS
-521 NLSTESCEVTSYINM
+521 NTSTESCEVTSYINM
-536 DGYSYYTSF
+536 NGYSYYTSF
-545 TGELAGLNRY
+545 TGELAGQDSY
-555 GDQLLYTSWVQSAIN
+555 GYQHLYTSWVQSAIN
-570 YSSTYEYRNSLSQS
+570 ESSTYESRDALSQS
-584 IVKRVYK
+584 IVKIVYK

-621 STITYVSSYAN
+621 STITHVSSYAN
-632 SSANIPEEYFSTYCT
+632 SSVNIPEEYFSTYCA

-656 TYEGPDKDDTSSNPS
+656 TYEGPDKDGDS
-671 YIFNVTVTSI
+671 YNFNVKVTSI

-713 DLISSKSWINVGNTN
+713 GLISSKSWINVGNTN

-736 YSVSSMFSYDDT
+736 YSVSSMFSFNDT
-748 YIKSLSTYTT
+748 YIQSLSTYTT
-758 RLATSYTQP
+758 RLATSYTRS
-767 LDTRQ
+767 LDTTQ

-801 RTYASSYSVSNTVV
+801 RTYTSSYSVSNTVV

-853 LVTSSLVIN
+853 LTTSSLVIN

>member
-23 NATTAISTSSSVVSV
+23 NATTAVSTTTSTVSV
-38 SLKNNDVLYVTSNAN
+38 SLKNNDVLYVTNNSTRCDTFSSSMTFLRLAPA
-53 EYTTQFTTKTWL
+53 K
-65 YLENVTSV
+65 SV
-73 DEGVNSLRAQN
+73 DEEVNSLRVQN
-84 NTMTVLMVVPPDC
+84 DTMTILMAVPPDC
-97 SMLYETN
+97 SMSYETHN
-104 TYKTAVKYPFS
+104 YKTIVEKPFS
-115 PARKFSRSSNGD
+115 PARKFSRDSNLSD
-127 NTFLLAYRDTYT
+127 LFTLAYRGTFT

-147 AYDRVSIRNSNG
+147 AYDNVSIIDSNS
-159 SLLETNQLTKIISS
+159 SLLTTTQLTKIISS
-173 SEVSSSTFIDASSY
+173 SEVSSYTFNEASSY
-187 SIVSSFNL
+187 SIVTSATI

-200 DKFVS
+200 DEYVS
-205 KTYVDKTWYGTLTNT
+205 KTYVDKTWYGTLTGT
-220 SATSVKFN
+220 SAVFVSN
-228 NTVTY
+228 VTY

-240 YTIYREKFNPLHSAA
+240 YTIHGVNFTPRYAKAG
-255 EAVGILNRN
+255 AVGILNRN
-264 ITSQSYWAT
+264 ITSQSDWAT
-273 YNTSVYYTNT
+273 YNTAVYYTNT

-304 RGASLSLDNYTA
+304 KGNQLYPDANYST
-316 LSIPSII
+316 LGVPSII

-342 LSTRSSSSNETSTRE
+342 LSTRSSSSNEASTRE

-368 DPVNGKGGSFFMST
+368 DPVNGEGGSFFMST
-382 YTWVSLSSFT
+382 YTWVSLSKYST
-392 KSASS
+392 AAYSTRASS
-397 IRTSDVSIR
+397 VSIY
-406 VIDNYY
+406 VVDNYEY
-412 EVTRTTLD
+412 LTSSTLGI
-420 VDAAITF
+420 DAAISFKEFRTI
-427 QEYVALYDNKCSFSS
+427 YDNKCSFSS
-442 SVKTSVSETGNI
+442 SVKTSTFRNT
-454 YTGNK
+454 YTYSGK
-459 STSQSFNSISSS
+459 TSTSQSFNSISSS
-471 SEINKKAIAISSTYT
+471 SEIDKTVAAIVSSYT

-492 VYNTEVSVTNTASTT
+492 AYNDGVSVTNTASTT
-507 YTATRS
+507 YTATMS
-513 TTSTQAYS
+513 TSISVAYS
-521 NLSTESCEVTSYINM
+521 NTSTESCEVTSYINK

-545 TGELAGLNRY
+545 TGELAGQDSY
-555 GDQLLYTSWVQSAIN
+555 GYQYLYTSWIQSAIN
-570 YSSTYEYRNSLSQS
+570 ESSTYEYRDALSQS
-584 IVKRVYK
+584 IVRIVYK

-632 SSANIPEEYFSTYCT
+632 SSVNIPEEYFSTHCA

-656 TYEGPDKDDTSSNPS
+656 TYEGPDKTNGDS
-671 YIFNVTVTSI
+671 YNFNVTVTSI

-700 NTLDYGGTTYRLS
+700 NTIDYGGTTYRLS

-736 YSVSSMFSYDDT
+736 YSVSSMFSFNDT

-767 LDTRQ
+767 LDTAQ

-793 FIDRVEIS
+793 FIDRIEIS
-801 RTYASSYSVSNTVV
+801 RTYTSSYSVSNTVV

-853 LVTSSLVIN
+853 LTTSSLVIN
-862 STTETAGR
+862 STTETTGI

-925 EDWYNPVSWTETAL
+925 EGWYNPVSWTETAL

>member
-8 ASINNPSYNFIDGNG
+8 ASINDPSYNFIDGNG
-23 NATTAISTSSSVVSV
+23 NATTAISTTTSTISV
-38 SLKNNDVLYVTSNAN
+38 SLKNNDVLYVTNNSTRCDTSSSSMSFLRLAPA
-53 EYTTQFTTKTWL
+53 
-65 YLENVTSV
+65 TSV
-73 DEGVNSLRAQN
+73 DEEVNSLRVQN
-84 NTMTVLMVVPPDC
+84 DTMTILMAVPPDC
-97 SMLYETN
+97 SMSYETHN
-104 TYKTAVKYPFS
+104 YKTLAEKRFS
-115 PARKFSRSSNGD
+115 PARRFSRYSSD
-127 NTFLLAYRDTYT
+127 DDLYFLAYRNTYT

-147 AYDRVSIRNSNG
+147 AYDNVSINDSNG
-159 SLLETNQLTKIISS
+159 SLLTTTQLTKIISS
-173 SEVSSSTFIDASSY
+173 SEVSSSTFNDASSY
-187 SIVSSFNL
+187 SIVTNINI

-200 DKFVS
+200 DEYVS
-205 KTYVDKTWYGTLTNT
+205 TTYVDKTWYGTLSNT
-220 SATSVKFN
+220 SAVFVSN
-228 NTVTY
+228 ITY
-233 RAQDDGL
+233 KAQDDGL
-240 YTIYREKFNPLHSAA
+240 YTIHGVNFTPRYANAG
-255 EAVGILNRN
+255 AVGILNRN
-264 ITSQSYWAT
+264 ITSQSDWAT
-273 YNTSVYYTNT
+273 YNTYVYYTNT
-283 MTMKGVV
+283 MTMNGVV

-304 RGASLSLDNYTA
+304 KGNQLYPDYNYSA
-316 LSIPSII
+316 LGVPAII

-342 LSTRSSSSNETSTRE
+342 LSTRTSSSNTYATSE

-368 DPVNGKGGSFFMST
+368 DPVNGEGGSFFMST
-382 YTWVSLSSFT
+382 YTWVSLSKYST
-392 KSASS
+392 GTYST
-397 IRTSDVSIR
+397 RTSSVSIY
-406 VIDNYY
+406 VVDNY
-412 EVTRTTLD
+412 EQVTSSTLGI
-420 VDAAITF
+420 DAAISFKEFRT
-427 QEYVALYDNKCSFSS
+427 VYDNKCSFSP
-442 SVKTSVSETGNI
+442 SVMTSTFRNTYSYSGKT
-454 YTGNK
+454 

-471 SEINKKAIAISSTYT
+471 SKIDKTVAAIVSTYT

-492 VYNTEVSVTNTASTT
+492 AYNDGVSVTNTASTT
-507 YTATRS
+507 YIATMSAS
-513 TTSTQAYS
+513 TSVAYS
-521 NLSTESCEVTSYINM
+521 NTSTESCEVTSYINM
-536 DGYSYYTSF
+536 NGYSYYTSF
-545 TGELAGLNRY
+545 TGELAGPDSY
-555 GDQLLYTSWVQSAIN
+555 GYQHLYTSWVQSAIN
-570 YSSTYEYRNSLSQS
+570 ESSTYEYRNGLSQS

-608 SSTVYRYTSKTSG
+608 SSTVYRYTSKTGG
-621 STITYVSSYAN
+621 STITHVSSYAN
-632 SSANIPEEYFSTYCT
+632 SSVNIPEEYFSTYCA

-656 TYEGPDKDDTSSNPS
+656 TYEGPDKDS
-671 YIFNVTVTSI
+671 YYGSYNFNVTVTSV
-681 GTSSGTEYV
+681 GSSSGTEYV

-700 NTLDYGGTTYRLS
+700 NTIDYGGTTYRLS

-736 YSVSSMFSYDDT
+736 YSVSSMFSFDDT

-772 DYNSYSATKSTSL
+772 DYNSYSATRSTSL

-801 RTYASSYSVSNTVV
+801 RTYTSSYSVSNTVV

-853 LVTSSLVIN
+853 LTTSSLVIN

>member
-8 ASINNPSYNFIDGNG
+8 ASINDPSYNFIDGNG
-23 NATTAISTSSSVVSV
+23 NATTAISTTTSTVSV
-38 SLKNNDVLYVTSNAN
+38 SLKNNDVLYVTNNSTRCDTSSSSMTFLRLAPA
-53 EYTTQFTTKTWL
+53 K
-65 YLENVTSV
+65 SV
-73 DEGVNSLRAQN
+73 DEEVNSLRVQN
-84 NTMTVLMVVPPDC
+84 DTMTILMAVPPDC
-97 SMLYETN
+97 SMSYATHN
-104 TYKTAVKYPFS
+104 YKTIVEKPFS
-115 PARKFSRSSNGD
+115 PARRFSRDSDGD
-127 NTFLLAYRDTYT
+127 NLYLLAYRGTFT
-139 KSTVNISS
+139 KSTVNVSS
-147 AYDRVSIRNSNG
+147 AYDNVSIIDSNS
-159 SLLETNQLTKIISS
+159 SLLTTTQLTKIISS
-173 SEVSSSTFIDASSY
+173 SEVSSYTFNDASSY
-187 SIVSSFNL
+187 SAVKSTTI

-200 DKFVS
+200 DEYVN
-205 KTYVDKTWYGTLTNT
+205 KTYGDKTWYGTLANT
-220 SATSVKFN
+220 SAVFVSN
-228 NTVTY
+228 VTY

-240 YTIYREKFNPLHSAA
+240 YTIRNVNFTPRYANAG
-255 EAVGILNRN
+255 AVGILNRN
-264 ITSQSYWAT
+264 ITSQSDWAT
-273 YNTSVYYTNT
+273 YNTAVYYTNT

-304 RGASLSLDNYTA
+304 KGNQLYPDYNYST
-316 LSIPSII
+316 LGIPSII

-368 DPVNGKGGSFFMST
+368 DPVNGEGGSFFMST
-382 YTWVSLSSFT
+382 YTWVSVSKYST
-392 KSASS
+392 ASYSTRASS
-397 IRTSDVSIR
+397 VNIYV
-406 VIDNYY
+406 VDNYEY
-412 EVTRTTLD
+412 VTTSALGI
-420 VDAAITF
+420 DAAVSF
-427 QEYVALYDNKCSFSS
+427 KEYGTIYDNKCSFSS
-442 SVKTSVSETGNI
+442 SVKTSTFRNT
-454 YTGNK
+454 YTYSGK
-459 STSQSFNSISSS
+459 TSTSQSFNSISSS
-471 SEINKKAIAISSTYT
+471 STIDKTVAAIVSSYT

-492 VYNTEVSVTNTASTT
+492 AYNDGVSVTNTASTT
-507 YTATRS
+507 YTATMSS
-513 TTSTQAYS
+513 TSSVAYS
-521 NLSTESCEVTSYINM
+521 NMSTESCEVTSYINM
-536 DGYSYYTSF
+536 NGYSYYTSF
-545 TGELAGLNRY
+545 TGELAGQDSY
-555 GDQLLYTSWVQSAIN
+555 GYQYLYTSWVQSAIN
-570 YSSTYEYRNSLSQS
+570 ESSTYESRDALSQS
-584 IVKRVYK
+584 IVKIVYK

-621 STITYVSSYAN
+621 STITHVSSYAN
-632 SSANIPEEYFSTYCT
+632 SSANIPEEYFSTHCA

-656 TYEGPDKDDTSSNPS
+656 TYEGPDKNGDYYN
-671 YIFNVTVTSI
+671 FNVKVTSI

-700 NTLDYGGTTYRLS
+700 NTIDYGGTTYRLS

-736 YSVSSMFSYDDT
+736 YSVSSMFSFNDT
-748 YIKSLSTYTT
+748 YIQSLSTYTT

-767 LDTRQ
+767 LDTAQ
-772 DYNSYSATKSTSL
+772 DYNSYSATRSTSL

-801 RTYASSYSVSNTVV
+801 RTYTSSYSVSNTVV

-853 LVTSSLVIN
+853 LTTSSLVIN

>member
-8 ASINNPSYNFIDGNG
+8 ASINDPSYNFIDGNG
-23 NATTAISTSSSVVSV
+23 NATTAVSTTTSTVSV
-38 SLKNNDVLYVTSNAN
+38 SLKNNDVLYVTNNSTRCDTSSSSMTFLRLAPA
-53 EYTTQFTTKTWL
+53 
-65 YLENVTSV
+65 TSV
-73 DEGVNSLRAQN
+73 DEEVNSLRVQN
-84 NTMTVLMVVPPDC
+84 DTMTILMAVPPDC
-97 SMLYETN
+97 SMSYATHN
-104 TYKTAVKYPFS
+104 YKTIVNKPFS
-115 PARKFSRSSNGD
+115 PARRFSRDSNGD
-127 NTFLLAYRDTYT
+127 NLYLLAYRGTFT
-139 KSTVNISS
+139 KSTVNVSS
-147 AYDRVSIRNSNG
+147 AYDNVSIIDSNS
-159 SLLETNQLTKIISS
+159 SLLTTTQLTKIISS
-173 SEVSSSTFIDASSY
+173 SEVSSYTFNDVSSY
-187 SIVSSFNL
+187 SNVISITI

-200 DKFVS
+200 DEYVN
-205 KTYVDKTWYGTLTNT
+205 KTYGDKTWYGTLANT
-220 SATSVKFN
+220 SAVFVSN
-228 NTVTY
+228 VTY

-240 YTIYREKFNPLHSAA
+240 YTIRGVNFTPRYADA
-255 EAVGILNRN
+255 GAVGILNRN
-264 ITSQSYWAT
+264 ITSQSDWAT
-273 YNTSVYYTNT
+273 YNTAVYYTNT

-304 RGASLSLDNYTA
+304 KGNQLYPDYHYTA
-316 LSIPSII
+316 LGIPSII

-342 LSTRSSSSNETSTRE
+342 LSTRSSSSNEASTRE

-368 DPVNGKGGSFFMST
+368 DSVNGKGGSFFMST
-382 YTWVSLSSFT
+382 YTWVSVSKYST
-392 KSASS
+392 AASS
-397 IRTSDVSIR
+397 TRASSVSIN
-406 VIDNYY
+406 VMDNYEY
-412 EVTRTTLD
+412 VTTSTLGI
-420 VDAAITF
+420 DAAISF
-427 QEYVALYDNKCSFSS
+427 KEYRTIYDNKCSFSS
-442 SVKTSVSETGNI
+442 SVKTSTFRNTYSYSGKT
-454 YTGNK
+454 

-471 SEINKKAIAISSTYT
+471 SKIDKTVAAIVSSYT

-492 VYNTEVSVTNTASTT
+492 AYNDGVSVTNTASTT
-507 YTATRS
+507 YTATMS
-513 TTSTQAYS
+513 TSTSVAYS
-521 NLSTESCEVTSYINM
+521 NTSTESCEVTSYINM
-536 DGYSYYTSF
+536 NGYSYYTSF
-545 TGELAGLNRY
+545 TGELAGQDSY
-555 GDQLLYTSWVQSAIN
+555 GYQYLYTSWIQSAIN
-570 YSSTYEYRNSLSQS
+570 ESSTYESRDALSQS
-584 IVKRVYK
+584 IVKIVYK

-621 STITYVSSYAN
+621 STITHVSSYAN
-632 SSANIPEEYFSTYCT
+632 SSVNIPEEYFSTYCA

-656 TYEGPDKDDTSSNPS
+656 TYEGPDKNGDYYS
-671 YIFNVTVTSI
+671 FNVKVTSI

-700 NTLDYGGTTYRLS
+700 NTINYGGTTYRLS

-736 YSVSSMFSYDDT
+736 YSVSSMFSFADT

-758 RLATSYTQP
+758 RLATSYTHS

-801 RTYASSYSVSNTVV
+801 RTYTSSYSVSNTVV

-833 TSSEQDIA
+833 TSSEQGIA

-853 LVTSSLVIN
+853 LTTSSLVIN

>member
-8 ASINNPSYNFIDGNG
+8 ASINDPSYNFIDGNG
-23 NATTAISTSSSVVSV
+23 NATTAISTTTSTVSV
-38 SLKNNDVLYVTSNAN
+38 SLKNNDVLYVTNNSTRCDTSSSSMTFLRLAPAN
-53 EYTTQFTTKTWL
+53 
-65 YLENVTSV
+65 SV
-73 DEGVNSLRAQN
+73 DEEVNSLRVQN
-84 NTMTVLMVVPPDC
+84 DTMTILMAVPPDC
-97 SMLYETN
+97 SMSYATHN
-104 TYKTAVKYPFS
+104 YKTIVNKPFS
-115 PARKFSRSSNGD
+115 PARRFSRDSNGD
-127 NTFLLAYRDTYT
+127 NLYLLAYRGTFT
-139 KSTVNISS
+139 KSTVNVSS
-147 AYDRVSIRNSNG
+147 AYDNVSIIDSNG
-159 SLLETNQLTKIISS
+159 SLLTTTQLTKIISS
-173 SEVSSSTFIDASSY
+173 SEVSSYTFNEASSY
-187 SIVSSFNL
+187 SVVTSATI

-200 DKFVS
+200 DEYVS
-205 KTYVDKTWYGTLTNT
+205 KTYVDKTWYGTLTGT
-220 SATSVKFN
+220 SAVFASI
-228 NTVTY
+228 VTY

-240 YTIYREKFNPLHSAA
+240 YTIHNVNFTPRYAGA
-255 EAVGILNRN
+255 GAVGILNRN
-264 ITSQSYWAT
+264 ITSQSDWAT
-273 YNTSVYYTNT
+273 YNTAVYYTNT

-304 RGASLSLDNYTA
+304 KGNQLQPDYNYTA
-316 LSIPSII
+316 LGIPSII

-368 DPVNGKGGSFFMST
+368 DSVDGEGGSFFMST
-382 YTWVSLSSFT
+382 YTWVSVSKYST
-392 KSASS
+392 ATYSTRASS
-397 IRTSDVSIR
+397 VNIYV
-406 VIDNYY
+406 VDNYEY
-412 EVTRTTLD
+412 VTTSTLGI
-420 VDAAITF
+420 DAAISFKEFRTI
-427 QEYVALYDNKCSFSS
+427 YDNKCSFSS
-442 SVKTSVSETGNI
+442 SVKTSTFRNT
-454 YTGNK
+454 YTYSGK
-459 STSQSFNSISSS
+459 TSTSQSFNSISSS
-471 SEINKKAIAISSTYT
+471 SEIDKTVAAIVSSYT

-492 VYNTEVSVTNTASTT
+492 AYNDGVSVTNTASTT
-507 YTATRS
+507 YTATMSAS
-513 TTSTQAYS
+513 TSVAYS
-521 NLSTESCEVTSYINM
+521 NKSIESCEVTSYINM

-545 TGELAGLNRY
+545 TGELAGQDSY
-555 GDQLLYTSWVQSAIN
+555 GYQYLYTSWVQSAIN
-570 YSSTYEYRNSLSQS
+570 ESSTYEYRDALSQS

-621 STITYVSSYAN
+621 STITHVSSYAN
-632 SSANIPEEYFSTYCT
+632 SSVNIPEEYFSTYCA

-656 TYEGPDKDDTSSNPS
+656 TYEGPDKNGDS
-671 YIFNVTVTSI
+671 YNFNVKVTSI

-736 YSVSSMFSYDDT
+736 YSVSSMFSFDDT

-767 LDTRQ
+767 LDTAQ

-785 VGISTGDR
+785 VGISNGDR
-793 FIDRVEIS
+793 FIDRIEIS
-801 RTYASSYSVSNTVV
+801 RTYTSSYSVSNTVV

-833 TSSEQDIA
+833 TSSEQDVS

-853 LVTSSLVIN
+853 LTTSSLVIN

-925 EDWYNPVSWTETAL
+925 EGWYNPVSWTETAL

-947 TETVVTNSGVVSVT
+947 TETVVTNSGVISVT

>member
-8 ASINNPSYNFIDGNG
+8 ASINDPSYNFIDGNG
-23 NATTAISTSSSVVSV
+23 NATTAVSTTTSTVSV
-38 SLKNNDVLYVTSNAN
+38 SLKNNDVLYVTNNSARCD
-53 EYTTQFTTKTWL
+53 TSSSSMTFL
-65 YLENVTSV
+65 RLAPATSV
-73 DEGVNSLRAQN
+73 DEEVNSLRVQN
-84 NTMTVLMVVPPDC
+84 DTMTILMAVPPDC
-97 SMLYETN
+97 SMSYATHN
-104 TYKTAVKYPFS
+104 YKTIVNKPFS
-115 PARKFSRSSNGD
+115 PARRFSRDSNGD
-127 NTFLLAYRDTYT
+127 NLYLLAYRGTFT
-139 KSTVNISS
+139 KSTVNVSS
-147 AYDRVSIRNSNG
+147 AYDNVSIIDSNG
-159 SLLETNQLTKIISS
+159 SLLTTTQLTKILSS
-173 SEVSSSTFIDASSY
+173 SEVSSYTFNDASSY
-187 SIVSSFNL
+187 SIVTSTTI

-200 DKFVS
+200 DQYVS
-205 KTYVDKTWYGTLTNT
+205 KTYVDKTWYGTLTGT
-220 SATSVKFN
+220 SAVFASN
-228 NTVTY
+228 VTY

-240 YTIYREKFNPLHSAA
+240 YTIHGVNFTPRYANAG
-255 EAVGILNRN
+255 AVGILNRN
-264 ITSQSYWAT
+264 ITSQSDWAT
-273 YNTSVYYTNT
+273 YNTAVYYTNT

-304 RGASLSLDNYTA
+304 KGNQLHPDYNYST
-316 LSIPSII
+316 LGIPSII

-333 TVDTSWFNT
+333 TVDTSWFST
-342 LSTRSSSSNETSTRE
+342 LSTRSSSSNEASTRE

-368 DPVNGKGGSFFMST
+368 DPANGKGGSFFMST
-382 YTWVSLSSFT
+382 YTWVSLSKYST
-392 KSASS
+392 AAYST
-397 IRTSDVSIR
+397 RTSSVNIY
-406 VIDNYY
+406 VVDNYEY
-412 EVTRTTLD
+412 VTTSTLGI
-420 VDAAITF
+420 DAAISF
-427 QEYVALYDNKCSFSS
+427 KEYGTIYDNKCSFSS
-442 SVKTSVSETGNI
+442 SVKTSTFRNT
-454 YTGNK
+454 YTYSGK
-459 STSQSFNSISSS
+459 TSTSQSFNSISSS
-471 SEINKKAIAISSTYT
+471 SEIDKTVAAIVSSYT

-492 VYNTEVSVTNTASTT
+492 AYNDGVSVTNTASTT
-507 YTATRS
+507 YTATMSAS
-513 TTSTQAYS
+513 TSIAYS
-521 NLSTESCEVTSYINM
+521 NTSTESCEVTSYINM
-536 DGYSYYTSF
+536 NGYSYYTSF
-545 TGELAGLNRY
+545 TGELAGSDKY
-555 GDQLLYTSWVQSAIN
+555 GYQYLYTSWVQSAIN
-570 YSSTYEYRNSLSQS
+570 ESSTYEYRDALSQS
-584 IVKRVYK
+584 IVKIVYK

-599 TTVSQESLL
+599 TTVSQESLI

-621 STITYVSSYAN
+621 STITHVSSYSN
-632 SSANIPEEYFSTYCT
+632 SSVNIPEEYFSTYCA

-656 TYEGPDKDDTSSNPS
+656 TYEGPDKTNGDS
-671 YIFNVTVTSI
+671 YNFNVTVTSI
-681 GTSSGTEYV
+681 GTSSGTESV
-690 DSSSTSSSRL
+690 DSASTSSSRL
-700 NTLDYGGTTYRLS
+700 NTIDYGGTTYRLS

-736 YSVSSMFSYDDT
+736 YSVSSMFSFNDT
-748 YIKSLSTYTT
+748 YIQSLSTYTT
-758 RLATSYTQP
+758 RLATSYTQS

-801 RTYASSYSVSNTVV
+801 RTYTSSYSVSNTIV

-853 LVTSSLVIN
+853 LTTSSLVIN
-862 STTETAGR
+862 STTETTAR

>member
-1 MADITYY
+1 MANITYY
-8 ASINNPSYNFIDGNG
+8 ASINDPSYNFIDGNG
-23 NATTAISTSSSVVSV
+23 NATTAISTTTSTANI
-38 SLKNNDVLYVTSNAN
+38 SLVNNDVMYVTNNSTRCDTFSTSMTGLRLAPA
-53 EYTTQFTTKTWL
+53 K
-65 YLENVTSV
+65 SV
-73 DEGVNSLRAQN
+73 DEEVNSLRVQN
-84 NTMTVLMVVPPDC
+84 DTMTILMAVPPDY
-97 SMLYETN
+97 SMSYETHN
-104 TYKTAVKYPFS
+104 YKTIVEKHFS
-115 PARKFSRSSNGD
+115 PARRFSRDSNLSD
-127 NTFLLAYRDTYT
+127 LFTLAYRDTYT

-147 AYDRVSIRNSNG
+147 AYDNVSIIDSNG
-159 SLLETNQLTKIISS
+159 SLVTTTQLTKIISS
-173 SEVSSSTFIDASSY
+173 SEVSSYTFNDASSY
-187 SIVSSFNL
+187 SIITSVTI

-200 DKFVS
+200 DEYVS
-205 KTYVDKTWYGTLTNT
+205 TTYVDKTWYGTLTNT
-220 SATSVKFN
+220 SAVFASN
-228 NTVTY
+228 VTY

-240 YTIYREKFNPLHSAA
+240 YTIYKVNFTPRYAGA
-255 EAVGILNRN
+255 GAVGILNRN
-264 ITSQSYWAT
+264 ITSQSDWAT
-273 YNTSVYYTNT
+273 YNTAVYYTNT

-304 RGASLSLDNYTA
+304 KGNQLYPDYNYTA
-316 LSIPSII
+316 LGVPSII

-342 LSTRSSSSNETSTRE
+342 LSTRSSSSNTFSTRE

-368 DPVNGKGGSFFMST
+368 DPVNGEGGSFFMST
-382 YTWVSLSSFT
+382 YTWVSLSSYST
-392 KSASS
+392 ATYST
-397 IRTSDVSIR
+397 RTSSVSIY
-406 VIDNYY
+406 VVDNYEY
-412 EVTRTTLD
+412 LTSSTLGI
-420 VDAAITF
+420 DAAISF
-427 QEYVALYDNKCSFSS
+427 KEYRTIYDNKCSFSS
-442 SVKTSVSETGNI
+442 SVKTSTFRNTYSYSGKT
-454 YTGNK
+454 

-471 SEINKKAIAISSTYT
+471 SKIDKTVAAIVSTYT

-492 VYNTEVSVTNTASTT
+492 AYNDGVSVTNTTSTT
-507 YTATRS
+507 YTATMSAS
-513 TTSTQAYS
+513 TSVAYS
-521 NLSTESCEVTSYINM
+521 NTSTESCEVTSYINM

-545 TGELAGLNRY
+545 TGELAGPDSY
-555 GDQLLYTSWVQSAIN
+555 GYQHLYTSWVQSAIN
-570 YSSTYEYRNSLSQS
+570 ESSTYEYRDALSQS

-608 SSTVYRYTSKTSG
+608 SSTVYRYTSKTGG
-621 STITYVSSYAN
+621 STITHVSSYAN
-632 SSANIPEEYFSTYCT
+632 SSVNIPEEYFSTYCA

-656 TYEGPDKDDTSSNPS
+656 TYEGPDKNYDS
-671 YIFNVTVTSI
+671 YNFNVTVTSI

-736 YSVSSMFSYDDT
+736 YSVSSMFSFDDT

-767 LDTRQ
+767 LGTAQ
-772 DYNSYSATKSTSL
+772 DYNSYSVTKSTSL

-801 RTYASSYSVSNTVV
+801 RTYTSSYSVSNTVA

-833 TSSEQDIA
+833 TSSEQDVS

-853 LVTSSLVIN
+853 LTTSSLVIN

>member
-8 ASINNPSYNFIDGNG
+8 ASINSPSYNFIDGNG
-23 NATTAISTSSSVVSV
+23 NATTAISTTTSTANL
-38 SLKNNDVLYVTSNAN
+38 SLKNNDILYVTNNSTRCDTSSSSMTFLRLAPG
-53 EYTTQFTTKTWL
+53 E
-65 YLENVTSV
+65 SV
-73 DEGVNSLRAQN
+73 DEGVNSLRVQN
-84 NTMTVLMVVPPDC
+84 STMTILMMVPPDY
-97 SMLYETN
+97 SMSYETHA
-104 TYKTAVKYPFS
+104 YKTIVNKPFS
-115 PARKFSRSSNGD
+115 PARRFSRYTSDD
-127 NTFLLAYRDTYT
+127 NTYLLAYRGTYT

-147 AYDRVSIRNSNG
+147 AYDNVSINDSNG
-159 SLLETNQLTKIISS
+159 SLVTTTQLTKIISS
-173 SEVSSSTFIDASSY
+173 SEVSSYTFNDASSY
-187 SIVSSFNL
+187 SVISSITI

-200 DKFVS
+200 DEYVS
-205 KTYVDKTWYGTLTNT
+205 KTYVDKTWYGTLANT
-220 SATSVKFN
+220 SAVFGSN
-228 NTVTY
+228 ITY

-240 YTIYREKFNPLHSAA
+240 YTIYKVNFNPRYADA
-255 EAVGILNRN
+255 GAVGILNRN
-264 ITSQSYWAT
+264 ITSQSDWAT
-273 YNTSVYYTNT
+273 YNTAVYYTNT

-304 RGASLSLDNYTA
+304 KGNQLYPDYNYTIG
-316 LSIPSII
+316 IPSII
-323 TSVANKVKVG
+323 TRVANKVKVG

-342 LSTRSSSSNETSTRE
+342 LSTRTSSSNATSTRE

-368 DPVNGKGGSFFMST
+368 DPVNGEGGSFFMST
-382 YTWVSLSSFT
+382 YSWVSLSTYS
-392 KSASS
+392 SATSS
-397 IRTSDVSIR
+397 TRTSSVGIR
-406 VIDNYY
+406 VEDHTKYLTY
-412 EVTRTTLD
+412 STLS

-427 QEYVALYDNKCSFSS
+427 REYGTLYGNKCSFSP
-442 SVKTSVSETGNI
+442 SVKSSIGATRYSYSGET
-454 YTGNK
+454 

-471 SEINKKAIAISSTYT
+471 SEITKTAIAIVSAYT

-492 VYNTEVSVTNTASTT
+492 AYNTVVSVTNTASTT
-507 YTATRS
+507 YTATLSSSS
-513 TTSTQAYS
+513 TASYT
-521 NLSTESCEVTSYINM
+521 NMSTESCEVTSYIDMN
-536 DGYSYYTSF
+536 GYSYYTSF
-545 TGELAGLNRY
+545 TGELAGFDKY
-555 GDQLLYTSWVQSAIN
+555 GYQRLYTSWVQSAIN
-570 YSSTYEYRNSLSQS
+570 ESSTDEYRNGLLQY

-608 SSTVYRYTSKTSG
+608 SSTVYRYTSKTGG
-621 STITYVSSYAN
+621 STTTYVSSYAN
-632 SSANIPEEYFSTYCT
+632 SSADKPEEYFSTYCT

-656 TYEGPDKDDTSSNPS
+656 TYEGPDKGDGDYYN
-671 YIFNVTVTSI
+671 FNVTVTSI
-681 GTSSGTEYV
+681 GTSSSTEYV

-713 DLISSKSWINVGNTN
+713 DLISSKSWINVGNIN

-736 YSVSSMFSYDDT
+736 YSVSSMFSFNDT

-758 RLATSYTQP
+758 RLATSYTQL
-767 LDTRQ
+767 LDTAQ
-772 DYNSYSATKSTSL
+772 DYNSYSATRSTSL
-785 VGISTGDR
+785 VGISNGDR

-801 RTYASSYSVSNTVV
+801 RTYTSSYSVSNTVV

-833 TSSEQDIA
+833 TSSEQGVS

-853 LVTSSLVIN
+853 LTTSSLVIN

>member
-1 MADITYY
+1 MANITYY
-8 ASINNPSYNFIDGNG
+8 ASINDPSYNFIDGNG
-23 NATTAISTSSSVVSV
+23 NATTAISTTTSTANI
-38 SLKNNDVLYVTSNAN
+38 SLVNNDVMYVTNNSTRCDTFSTSMTGLRLAPA
-53 EYTTQFTTKTWL
+53 K
-65 YLENVTSV
+65 SV
-73 DEGVNSLRAQN
+73 DEEVNSLRVQN
-84 NTMTVLMVVPPDC
+84 DTMTILMAVPPDY
-97 SMLYETN
+97 SMSYETHN
-104 TYKTAVKYPFS
+104 YKTIVEKHFS
-115 PARKFSRSSNGD
+115 PARRFSRDSNLSD
-127 NTFLLAYRDTYT
+127 LFTLAYRDTYT

-147 AYDRVSIRNSNG
+147 AYDNVSIIDSNG
-159 SLLETNQLTKIISS
+159 SLVTTTQLTKIISS
-173 SEVSSSTFIDASSY
+173 SEVSSYTFNDASSY
-187 SIVSSFNL
+187 SIITSVTI

-200 DKFVS
+200 DEYVS
-205 KTYVDKTWYGTLTNT
+205 TTYVDKTWYGTLTNT
-220 SATSVKFN
+220 SAVFASN
-228 NTVTY
+228 VTY

-240 YTIYREKFNPLHSAA
+240 YTIYKVNFTPRYAGA
-255 EAVGILNRN
+255 GAVGILNRN
-264 ITSQSYWAT
+264 ITSQSDWAT
-273 YNTSVYYTNT
+273 YNTAVYYTNT

-304 RGASLSLDNYTA
+304 KGNQLYPDYNYTA
-316 LSIPSII
+316 LGVPSII

-342 LSTRSSSSNETSTRE
+342 LSTRSSSSNTFSTRE

-368 DPVNGKGGSFFMST
+368 DPVNGEGGSFFMST
-382 YTWVSLSSFT
+382 YTWVSLSSYST
-392 KSASS
+392 ATYST
-397 IRTSDVSIR
+397 RTSSVSIY
-406 VIDNYY
+406 VVDNYEY
-412 EVTRTTLD
+412 LTSSTLGI
-420 VDAAITF
+420 DAAISF
-427 QEYVALYDNKCSFSS
+427 KEYRTIYDNKCSFSS
-442 SVKTSVSETGNI
+442 SVKTSTFRNTYSYSGKT
-454 YTGNK
+454 

-471 SEINKKAIAISSTYT
+471 SKIDKTVAAIVSSYT

-492 VYNTEVSVTNTASTT
+492 AYNDGVSVTNTTSTT
-507 YTATRS
+507 YTATMSAS
-513 TTSTQAYS
+513 TSVAYS
-521 NLSTESCEVTSYINM
+521 NTSTESCEVTSYINM

-545 TGELAGLNRY
+545 TGELAGPDSY
-555 GDQLLYTSWVQSAIN
+555 GYQHLYTSWVQSAIN
-570 YSSTYEYRNSLSQS
+570 ESSTYEYRDALSQS

-608 SSTVYRYTSKTSG
+608 SSTVYRYTSKTGG
-621 STITYVSSYAN
+621 STITHVSSYAN
-632 SSANIPEEYFSTYCT
+632 SSVNIPEEYFSTYCA

-656 TYEGPDKDDTSSNPS
+656 TYEGPDKNYDS
-671 YIFNVTVTSI
+671 YNFNVTVTSI

-713 DLISSKSWINVGNTN
+713 DLISSKSWINVGNIN

-736 YSVSSMFSYDDT
+736 YSVSSMFSFDDT

-767 LDTRQ
+767 LGTAQ
-772 DYNSYSATKSTSL
+772 DYNSYSVTKSTSL

-801 RTYASSYSVSNTVV
+801 RTYTSSYSVSNTVA

-833 TSSEQDIA
+833 TSSEQDVS

-853 LVTSSLVIN
+853 LTTSSLVIN

>member
-1 MADITYY
+1 MANITYY
-8 ASINNPSYNFIDGNG
+8 ASINDPSYNFIDGNG
-23 NATTAISTSSSVVSV
+23 NATTAVSTTTSTVNISLV
-38 SLKNNDVLYVTSNAN
+38 NNDVMYVTNDSTRCDTFSTSMTGLRLAAA
-53 EYTTQFTTKTWL
+53 
-65 YLENVTSV
+65 TSV
-73 DEGVNSLRAQN
+73 DEEVNSLRVQN
-84 NTMTVLMVVPPDC
+84 DTMTVLMAIPPDY
-97 SMLYETN
+97 SMSYETHN
-104 TYKTAVKYPFS
+104 YKTIVNKPFS
-115 PARKFSRSSNGD
+115 PARKFSRDSNLSD
-127 NTFLLAYRDTYT
+127 LFTLAYRDTYT

-147 AYDRVSIRNSNG
+147 AYDNASIIDSNG
-159 SLLETNQLTKIISS
+159 SLLTTTQLTKIISS
-173 SEVSSSTFIDASSY
+173 SEVSSYTFNDNSSY
-187 SIVSSFNL
+187 SIVTSVTI

-200 DKFVS
+200 DEYVS
-205 KTYVDKTWYGTLTNT
+205 KTYVDKTWYGTLTDT
-220 SATSVKFN
+220 SAVFESV
-228 NTVTY
+228 VTY
-233 RAQDDGL
+233 KAQDDGL
-240 YTIYREKFNPLHSAA
+240 YTIRNVNFTPRYANAG
-255 EAVGILNRN
+255 AVGILNRN
-264 ITSQSYWAT
+264 ITSQSDWAT
-273 YNTSVYYTNT
+273 YNTAAYYTNT

-304 RGASLSLDNYTA
+304 KGNQLHPDYNYST
-316 LSIPSII
+316 LGVPSII
-323 TSVANKVKVG
+323 TSVGNKVKVG

-342 LSTRSSSSNETSTRE
+342 LSTRSSSSNTFSTRE

-368 DPVNGKGGSFFMST
+368 DPVNGEGGSFFMST
-382 YTWVSLSSFT
+382 YTWASLSSYST
-392 KSASS
+392 ATYST
-397 IRTSDVSIR
+397 RTSSVSIY
-406 VIDNYY
+406 VVDNY
-412 EVTRTTLD
+412 EELTASTLGI
-420 VDAAITF
+420 DAAVSF
-427 QEYVALYDNKCSFSS
+427 KEYRTIYDNKCSFSS
-442 SVKTSVSETGNI
+442 SVKTSTFRNTYSYSGKT
-454 YTGNK
+454 

-471 SEINKKAIAISSTYT
+471 SKIDETVAAIVSSYT

-492 VYNTEVSVTNTASTT
+492 AYNDGVSVTNTASTT
-507 YTATRS
+507 YTATMSAS
-513 TTSTQAYS
+513 TSIAYS
-521 NLSTESCEVTSYINM
+521 NTSTESCEVTSYINM

-545 TGELAGLNRY
+545 TGELAGPDSY
-555 GDQLLYTSWVQSAIN
+555 GYQHLYTSWVQSAIN
-570 YSSTYEYRNSLSQS
+570 ESSTYESRNALSQS
-584 IVKRVYK
+584 IIKRVYK

-608 SSTVYRYTSKTSG
+608 SSTVYRYTSKTGG
-621 STITYVSSYAN
+621 STITHVSSYAN
-632 SSANIPEEYFSTYCT
+632 SSVNIPEEYFSTYCA
-647 TYKDITSSW
+647 TYKDITRSW
-656 TYEGPDKDDTSSNPS
+656 TYEGPDKDNDYYN
-671 YIFNVTVTSI
+671 FNVTVTSI

-736 YSVSSMFSYDDT
+736 YSVSSMFSFNDT

-767 LDTRQ
+767 LNTAQ
-772 DYNSYSATKSTSL
+772 NYNSYSVTRSTSL

-801 RTYASSYSVSNTVV
+801 RTYTSSYSVSNTVA

-841 TVSRTFISSPSD
+841 TVSRTFISSPAD
-853 LVTSSLVIN
+853 LATSSLVIN

>member
-8 ASINNPSYNFIDGNG
+8 ASINDPSYNFIGGDG
-23 NATTAISTSSSVVSV
+23 NATTAISTTTSTVSV
-38 SLKNNDVLYVTSNAN
+38 SLKNNDVLYVTNNSTRCDTSSSSMTFLRLAPA
-53 EYTTQFTTKTWL
+53 
-65 YLENVTSV
+65 TSV
-73 DEGVNSLRAQN
+73 DEEVNSLRVQN
-84 NTMTVLMVVPPDC
+84 DTMTILMAVPPDC
-97 SMLYETN
+97 SMSYATN
-104 TYKTAVKYPFS
+104 NYKTIVNKPFS
-115 PARKFSRSSNGD
+115 PARRFSRDSNGD
-127 NTFLLAYRDTYT
+127 NLYLLAYRGTFT
-139 KSTVNISS
+139 KSTVNVSS
-147 AYDRVSIRNSNG
+147 AYDNVSIIDSNS
-159 SLLETNQLTKIISS
+159 SLLTTTQLTKIISS
-173 SEVSSSTFIDASSY
+173 SEVSSYTFNEASSY
-187 SIVSSFNL
+187 SIVTSATI

-200 DKFVS
+200 DEYVS
-205 KTYVDKTWYGTLTNT
+205 KTYVDKTWYGTLTGT
-220 SATSVKFN
+220 SAVFASI
-228 NTVTY
+228 VTY

-240 YTIYREKFNPLHSAA
+240 YTIRGVNFTPRYAGA
-255 EAVGILNRN
+255 GAVGILNRN
-264 ITSQSYWAT
+264 ITSQSDWAT
-273 YNTSVYYTNT
+273 YNTAVYYTNT

-304 RGASLSLDNYTA
+304 KGNQLYPDYNYTS
-316 LSIPSII
+316 LGVPSII

-342 LSTRSSSSNETSTRE
+342 LSTRSSSSNEASTRE

-368 DPVNGKGGSFFMST
+368 DSVNGKGGSFFMST
-382 YTWVSLSSFT
+382 YTWVSVSKYST
-392 KSASS
+392 AAYST
-397 IRTSDVSIR
+397 RTSSVNIY
-406 VIDNYY
+406 VVDNYEY
-412 EVTRTTLD
+412 VTTSTLGI
-420 VDAAITF
+420 DAAISF
-427 QEYVALYDNKCSFSS
+427 KEYGTIYDNKCSFSS
-442 SVKTSVSETGNI
+442 SVKTSTFRNT
-454 YTGNK
+454 YTYSGK
-459 STSQSFNSISSS
+459 TSTSQSFNSISSS
-471 SEINKKAIAISSTYT
+471 SEIDKTVAAIVSSYT

-492 VYNTEVSVTNTASTT
+492 AYNDGVSVTNTASTT
-507 YTATRS
+507 YTATMS
-513 TTSTQAYS
+513 TSTSVAYS
-521 NLSTESCEVTSYINM
+521 NTSTESCEVTSYINM
-536 DGYSYYTSF
+536 NGYSYYTSF
-545 TGELAGLNRY
+545 TGELAGQDKY
-555 GDQLLYTSWVQSAIN
+555 GYQYLYTSWVQSAIN
-570 YSSTYEYRNSLSQS
+570 ESSTYESRDALSQS
-584 IVKRVYK
+584 IVKIVYK

-608 SSTVYRYTSKTSG
+608 SSTVYRYTSKTGG

-632 SSANIPEEYFSTYCT
+632 SSVNIPEEYFSTYCA

-656 TYEGPDKDDTSSNPS
+656 TYEGPDKANGDYYN
-671 YIFNVTVTSI
+671 FNVTVTSI
-681 GTSSGTEYV
+681 GTSSGTESV
-690 DSSSTSSSRL
+690 DSASTSSSRL
-700 NTLDYGGTTYRLS
+700 NTIDYGGTTYRLS

-736 YSVSSMFSYDDT
+736 YSVSSMFSFNDT

-767 LDTRQ
+767 LDTAQ

-801 RTYASSYSVSNTVV
+801 RTYTSSYSVSNTVV

-833 TSSEQDIA
+833 TSSEQGIA

-853 LVTSSLVIN
+853 LTTSSLVIN

>member
-8 ASINNPSYNFIDGNG
+8 ASINDPSYNFIDGNG
-23 NATTAISTSSSVVSV
+23 NATTAVSTTTSTVSV
-38 SLKNNDVLYVTSNAN
+38 SLKNNDVLYVTNNSTRCDTSSSSMTFLRLAPA
-53 EYTTQFTTKTWL
+53 K
-65 YLENVTSV
+65 SV
-73 DEGVNSLRAQN
+73 DEEVNSLRVQN
-84 NTMTVLMVVPPDC
+84 DTMTILMAVPPDC
-97 SMLYETN
+97 SMSYETHN
-104 TYKTAVKYPFS
+104 YKTIVNKPFS
-115 PARKFSRSSNGD
+115 PARRFSRDSNGD
-127 NTFLLAYRDTYT
+127 NLYLLAYRNTFT

-147 AYDRVSIRNSNG
+147 AYDNVSIIDSNG
-159 SLLETNQLTKIISS
+159 SLLTTTQLTKILSS
-173 SEVSSSTFIDASSY
+173 SEVSSYTFNDASSY
-187 SIVSSFNL
+187 SVVTSATI

-200 DKFVS
+200 DQYVS
-205 KTYVDKTWYGTLTNT
+205 KTYVDKTWYGTLTGT
-220 SATSVKFN
+220 SAAFASN
-228 NTVTY
+228 VTY

-240 YTIYREKFNPLHSAA
+240 YTIHSVNFTPRYAGA
-255 EAVGILNRN
+255 GAVGVLNRN
-264 ITSQSYWAT
+264 ITSQSDWAT
-273 YNTSVYYTNT
+273 YNTAVYYTNT

-304 RGASLSLDNYTA
+304 KGNQLYPDYNYTS
-316 LSIPSII
+316 LGVPSII
-323 TSVANKVKVG
+323 TRVANKVKVG

-368 DPVNGKGGSFFMST
+368 DPVNGEGGSFFMST
-382 YTWVSLSSFT
+382 YTWVSLSSYST
-392 KSASS
+392 ATYST
-397 IRTSDVSIR
+397 RTSSVNIY
-406 VIDNYY
+406 VVDNYEY
-412 EVTRTTLD
+412 VTTSTLGI
-420 VDAAITF
+420 DAAISF
-427 QEYVALYDNKCSFSS
+427 KEYRTIYDNKCSFSP
-442 SVKTSVSETGNI
+442 SVKTSTFRNTYSYSGKT
-454 YTGNK
+454 

-471 SEINKKAIAISSTYT
+471 SEIDKTVAAIVSSYT

-492 VYNTEVSVTNTASTT
+492 AYNDGVSVTNTASTT
-507 YTATRS
+507 YTATMSAS
-513 TTSTQAYS
+513 TSVAYS
-521 NLSTESCEVTSYINM
+521 NMSTESCEVTSYINM

-545 TGELAGLNRY
+545 TGELAGQDSY
-555 GDQLLYTSWVQSAIN
+555 GYQYLYTSWVQSAIN
-570 YSSTYEYRNSLSQS
+570 ESSTYEYRDALSQS
-584 IVKRVYK
+584 IVKIVYK

-632 SSANIPEEYFSTYCT
+632 SSVNIPEEYFSTYCA

-656 TYEGPDKDDTSSNPS
+656 TYEGPDKANGDYYS
-671 YIFNVTVTSI
+671 FNVTVTSI

-700 NTLDYGGTTYRLS
+700 NTIDYGGTTYRLS

-736 YSVSSMFSYDDT
+736 YSVSSMFSFNDT
-748 YIKSLSTYTT
+748 YIQSLSTYTT

-815 YYNGSTLD
+815 YYNDSTLD

-853 LVTSSLVIN
+853 LTTSSLVIN
-862 STTETAGR
+862 STTETTGR